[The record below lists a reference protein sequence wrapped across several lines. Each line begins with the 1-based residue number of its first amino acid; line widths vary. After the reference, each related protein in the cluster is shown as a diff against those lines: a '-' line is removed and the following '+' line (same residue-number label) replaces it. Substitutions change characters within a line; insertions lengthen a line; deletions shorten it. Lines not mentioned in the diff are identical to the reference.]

1 MNIAEYSIKNKVISW
16 LFIVILAIGG
26 VTSFLELGR
35 LEDPA
40 FTIKDAMVVATYP
53 GATPQEVEEELTY
66 PLEKEIRRLP
76 YIDKITSTSSSG
88 MSQIMVSMK
97 MDYGPDE
104 LPQIWDEMR
113 RKINDL
119 KPTLPAGVNSLSIID
134 DFGDVFGVMI
144 MLSGEGYDY
153 VELKRYA
160 DVMSRD
166 LEMVDGVGKVSIA
179 GDQQEMLFVEV
190 SLDRLASL
198 NLDMSRVAGL
208 LNQQNNVVS
217 SGEVMVNGES
227 LVIRPSG
234 TLNSVE
240 SLENLII
247 HGRDTGNLIR
257 LKDVATVVRGIQ
269 EKPTN
274 VVTYNGKP
282 AINLGVS
289 FASGVNVVEV
299 GQRLTDEIAHLETM
313 KPAGIELNYF
323 YNQAAE
329 VDASVQ
335 DFIVS
340 LGQAVAIVILVLL
353 FAMGIRSGIIIG
365 VVLLL
370 TVFGTFILMEYND
383 IELHRISLG
392 ALIIALGML
401 VDNAIVVVEGILVGL
416 KKGRTKMQAA
426 SDIVKQTQ
434 WPLLGATVIAITAF
448 APIGL
453 SEDATGE
460 FMGSLFWVLCYS
472 LFLSWITALTIT
484 PFLADLLLKEE
495 NVSNNADGADA
506 QQSAS
511 QQEYDDPY
519 KGWLFV
525 LFGWTLKLA
534 MRFRWVTVVSMVAL
548 LFTAVFAFGMVKQQ
562 FFPPSNTPMFYV
574 DMWMPEGTDIRE
586 TIKQTERVEKYVRE
600 QEHVEFVSTS
610 VGQGLQ
616 RFALTYQPEQSY
628 EAYAQLQV
636 RTTDRENMF
645 VVLNGL
651 TGELSRQFDTPTF
664 QFKLMEF
671 GPSPASKIEARITGS
686 DPQVLREIA
695 LQVEDI
701 LHTDPGARNIRH
713 DWRERTK
720 ELVPVFN
727 ESKARRLGISKE
739 DLSNTLQMTF
749 GGSAMGLLRDGA
761 DILPIVGRLPESE
774 RVDFESLQNAKIW
787 SPSLQAYVPIDQVI
801 DGVSLSWDEPL
812 IKRRD
817 RKRTLTVLAD
827 HDVLSEDTAAAL
839 FTRIQPKVMALDL
852 PDGYGISWGGE
863 YESSKDAQD
872 SLFGSLPM
880 GYLLMFVITMLLFN
894 SLKKPLVIWFTV
906 PLSIIGVSF
915 GLLLWNMPFSFT
927 AFLGLLSLSG
937 MILKNGI
944 VLMDQINIE
953 MDSGKDPYLAI
964 VDSAVSRVRPVS
976 MAALTTI
983 LGLVPLMFDAFF
995 GSMAI
1000 TIMAG
1005 LGFATILTLIVV
1017 PVMYSLL
1024 FKIKPPKTVKSGS
1037 NDHSNDHP
1045 NDSLLESQPNKGKA
1059 LEAAEAL

>member
-40 FTIKDAMVVATYP
+40 FTIKDAMIVATYP
-53 GATPQEVEEELTY
+53 GATSKEVEEELTY
-66 PLEKEIRRLP
+66 PLEKEIRKLP
-76 YIDKITSTSSSG
+76 YIDRITSTSSNG

-119 KPTLPAGVNSLSIID
+119 QPTLPQGVQSLQIID
-134 DFGDVFGVMI
+134 DFGDVYGVML
-144 MLSGEGYDY
+144 MLTGDDYDY

-160 DVMSRD
+160 DHLRREIE
-166 LEMVDGVGKVSIA
+166 LVDGVGKVDIA
-179 GDQQEMLFVEV
+179 GDQQEMLFVEI

-198 NLDMSRVAGL
+198 NLDMNVVSGL

-217 SGEVMVNGES
+217 AGEVMVNGES

-234 TLNSVE
+234 TLNTVQA
-240 SLENLII
+240 LENLII

-257 LKDVATVVRGIQ
+257 LKDVATITRGIQ
-269 EKPTN
+269 EKPGN
-274 VVTYNGKP
+274 MILFNGKK
-282 AINLGVS
+282 AMNIGIS

-299 GQRLTDEIAHLETM
+299 GERLNAELSSLESI
-313 KPAGIELNYF
+313 KPAGLDMSYF
-323 YNQAAE
+323 YNQAQE
-329 VDASVQ
+329 VDDSVKA
-335 DFIVS
+335 FVIS
-340 LGQAVAIVILVLL
+340 LVEAVAIVIIVLL
-353 FAMGIRSGIIIG
+353 FTMGLRSGVIIG

-370 TVFGTFILMEYND
+370 TVFGTFILMNYNN

-416 KKGRTKMQAA
+416 KKGRTKVQAA
-426 SDIVKQTQ
+426 VDIVKQTQ

-453 SEDATGE
+453 SQDATGE
-460 FMGSLFWVLCYS
+460 FMGSLFWVLCFS
-472 LFLSWITALTIT
+472 LFLSWVTAITLT

-495 NVSNNADGADA
+495 EKDTNGED
-506 QQSAS
+506 
-511 QQEYDDPY
+511 EDPY

-525 LFGWTLKLA
+525 VFGALLKFSL
-534 MRFRWVTVVSMVAL
+534 RFRWMTVAAMVAL
-548 LFTAVFAFGMVKQQ
+548 LVGAVIAFGNVKQQ

-574 DMWMPEGTDIRE
+574 DMWMPEGTDIRQ
-586 TIKQTERVEKYVRE
+586 TIKQAETVESYIR
-600 QEHVEFVSTS
+600 QQDDIDFVSVS
-610 VGQGLQ
+610 IGQGLQ
-616 RFALTYQPEQSY
+616 RFALTYQPEKSY
-628 EAYAQLQV
+628 EAYAQFQV
-636 RTTDRENMF
+636 RTTDRDNMF
-645 VVLNGL
+645 KLLHKLDDNL
-651 TGELSRQFDTPTF
+651 AKTFDEPTF

-671 GPSPASKIEARITGS
+671 GPSPASKIEARITGP
-686 DPQVLREIA
+686 DPKVLRELA
-695 LQVEDI
+695 VQVEDI

-739 DLSNTLQMTF
+739 DLSSTLQMAF
-749 GGSAMGLLRDGA
+749 GGSTFGVLRDGTHT
-761 DILPIVGRLPESE
+761 LPIMMRLPEAE
-774 RVDFESLQNAKIW
+774 RVDFESLQNVKIW
-787 SPSLQAYVPIDQVI
+787 SPSLQTYIPVDQII
-801 DGVSLSWDEPL
+801 DGVELDWSEPL
-812 IKRRD
+812 IQRRD

-827 HDVLSEDTAAAL
+827 HDVLSDDTAASL
-839 FTRIQPKVMALDL
+839 FARVQPKVMALHI
-852 PDGYGISWGGE
+852 PEGYEITWGGE
-863 YESSKDAQD
+863 YESSKDAQEG
-872 SLFGSLPM
+872 LFGSLPM
-880 GYLLMFVITMLLFN
+880 GYLLMFIITILLFN
-894 SLKKPLVIWFTV
+894 SIKKPLVIWFTV
-906 PLSIIGVSF
+906 PLSIIGVAF
-915 GLLLWNMPFSFT
+915 GLLTTNMPFSFT

-944 VLMDQINIE
+944 VLLDQINLE
-953 MDSGKDPYLAI
+953 LESGKDPYLAI
-964 VDSAVSRVRPVS
+964 VDSAISRVRPVS

-983 LGLVPLMFDAFF
+983 LGMIPLVFDAFF

-1005 LGFATILTLIVV
+1005 LGFATVLTLIVV
-1017 PVMYSLL
+1017 PVMFAIL
-1024 FKIKPPKTVKSGS
+1024 FRIKPTT
-1037 NDHSNDHP
+1037 
-1045 NDSLLESQPNKGKA
+1045 A
-1059 LEAAEAL
+1059 

>member
-40 FTIKDAMVVATYP
+40 FTIKDAMIVATYP
-53 GATPQEVEEELTY
+53 GATSKEVEEELTY
-66 PLEKEIRRLP
+66 PLEKEIRKLP
-76 YIDKITSTSSSG
+76 YIDRITSTSSNG

-119 KPTLPAGVNSLSIID
+119 QPTLPQGVQSLQIID
-134 DFGDVFGVMI
+134 DFGDVYGVML
-144 MLSGEGYDY
+144 MLTGDDYDY

-160 DVMSRD
+160 DHLRREIE
-166 LEMVDGVGKVSIA
+166 LVDGVGKVDIA
-179 GDQQEMLFVEV
+179 GDQQEMLFVEM

-198 NLDMSRVAGL
+198 NLDMNVVSGL

-217 SGEVMVNGES
+217 AGEVMVNGES

-234 TLNSVE
+234 TLNTVQA
-240 SLENLII
+240 LENLII

-257 LKDVATVVRGIQ
+257 LKDVATITRSIQ
-269 EKPTN
+269 EKPGN
-274 VVTYNGKP
+274 MILFNGKK
-282 AINLGVS
+282 AINIGIS

-299 GQRLTDEIAHLETM
+299 GERLNAELSSLESI
-313 KPAGIELNYF
+313 KPAGLDMSYF
-323 YNQAAE
+323 YNQAQE
-329 VDASVQ
+329 VDDSVKA
-335 DFIVS
+335 FVIS
-340 LGQAVAIVILVLL
+340 LAEAVAIVIIVLL
-353 FAMGIRSGIIIG
+353 FTMGLRSGVIIG

-370 TVFGTFILMEYND
+370 TVFGTFILMNYNN

-416 KKGRTKMQAA
+416 KKGRTKVQAA
-426 SDIVKQTQ
+426 VDIVKQTQ

-453 SEDATGE
+453 SQDATGE
-460 FMGSLFWVLCYS
+460 FMGSLFWVLCFS
-472 LFLSWITALTIT
+472 LFLSWVTAITLT

-495 NVSNNADGADA
+495 KDTNGED
-506 QQSAS
+506 
-511 QQEYDDPY
+511 EDPY

-525 LFGWTLKLA
+525 VFGALLKFSL
-534 MRFRWVTVVSMVAL
+534 RFRWMTVAAMVAL
-548 LFTAVFAFGMVKQQ
+548 LVGAVIAFGNVKQQ

-574 DMWMPEGTDIRE
+574 DMWMPEGTDIRQ
-586 TIKQTERVEKYVRE
+586 TIKQAETVESYIR
-600 QEHVEFVSTS
+600 QQDDIDFVSVS
-610 VGQGLQ
+610 IGQGMQ
-616 RFALTYQPEQSY
+616 RFALTYQPEKSY
-628 EAYAQLQV
+628 EAYAQFQV
-636 RTTDRENMF
+636 RTTDRDNMF
-645 VVLNGL
+645 KLLHKLDDNL
-651 TGELSRQFDTPTF
+651 AKTFDEPTF

-671 GPSPASKIEARITGS
+671 GPSPASKIEARITGP
-686 DPQVLREIA
+686 DPKVLRELA
-695 LQVEDI
+695 VQVEDI

-739 DLSNTLQMTF
+739 DLSSTLQMAF
-749 GGSAMGLLRDGA
+749 GGSTFGVLRDGTHT
-761 DILPIVGRLPESE
+761 LPIMMRLPEAE
-774 RVDFESLQNAKIW
+774 RVDFESLQNVKIW
-787 SPSLQAYVPIDQVI
+787 SPSLQTYIPVDQII
-801 DGVSLSWDEPL
+801 DGVELDWSEPL
-812 IKRRD
+812 IQRRD

-827 HDVLSEDTAAAL
+827 HDVLSDDTAASL
-839 FTRIQPKVMALDL
+839 FARVQPKVMALHI
-852 PDGYGISWGGE
+852 PEGYEITWGGE
-863 YESSKDAQD
+863 YESSKDAQEG
-872 SLFGSLPM
+872 LFGSLPM
-880 GYLLMFVITMLLFN
+880 GYLLMFIITILLFN
-894 SLKKPLVIWFTV
+894 SIKKPLVIWFTV
-906 PLSIIGVSF
+906 PLSIIGVAF
-915 GLLLWNMPFSFT
+915 GLLTTNMPFSFT

-944 VLMDQINIE
+944 VLLDQINLE
-953 MDSGKDPYLAI
+953 LESGKDPYLAI
-964 VDSAVSRVRPVS
+964 VDSAISRVRPVS

-983 LGLVPLMFDAFF
+983 LGMIPLVFDAFF

-1005 LGFATILTLIVV
+1005 LGFATVLTLIVV
-1017 PVMYSLL
+1017 PVMFAIL
-1024 FKIKPPKTVKSGS
+1024 FRIKPTT
-1037 NDHSNDHP
+1037 
-1045 NDSLLESQPNKGKA
+1045 A
-1059 LEAAEAL
+1059 

>member
-40 FTIKDAMVVATYP
+40 FTIKDAMIVATYP
-53 GATPQEVEEELTY
+53 GATSKEVEEELTY
-66 PLEKEIRRLP
+66 PLEKEIRKLP
-76 YIDKITSTSSSG
+76 YIDRITSTSSNG

-119 KPTLPAGVNSLSIID
+119 QPTLPQGVQSLQIID
-134 DFGDVFGVMI
+134 DFGDVYGVML
-144 MLSGEGYDY
+144 MLTGDDYEY

-160 DVMSRD
+160 DHLRREIE
-166 LEMVDGVGKVSIA
+166 LVDGVGKVDIA
-179 GDQQEMLFVEV
+179 GDQQEMLFVEI

-198 NLDMSRVAGL
+198 NLDMNVVSGL

-217 SGEVMVNGES
+217 AGEVMVNGES

-234 TLNSVE
+234 TLNTVQA
-240 SLENLII
+240 LENLII

-257 LKDVATVVRGIQ
+257 LKDVATITRSIQ
-269 EKPTN
+269 EKPGN
-274 VVTYNGKP
+274 MILFNGKK
-282 AINLGVS
+282 AINIGIS

-299 GQRLTDEIAHLETM
+299 GERLNAELSSLESI
-313 KPAGIELNYF
+313 KPAGLDMSYF
-323 YNQAAE
+323 YNQAQE
-329 VDASVQ
+329 VDDSVKA
-335 DFIVS
+335 FVIS
-340 LGQAVAIVILVLL
+340 LAEAVAIVIIVLL
-353 FAMGIRSGIIIG
+353 FTMGLRSGVIIG

-370 TVFGTFILMEYND
+370 TVFGTFILMNYNN

-416 KKGRTKMQAA
+416 KKGRTKVQAA
-426 SDIVKQTQ
+426 VDIVKQTQ

-453 SEDATGE
+453 SQDATGE
-460 FMGSLFWVLCYS
+460 FMGSLFWVLCFS
-472 LFLSWITALTIT
+472 LFLSWVTAITLT

-495 NVSNNADGADA
+495 EKDTNGED
-506 QQSAS
+506 
-511 QQEYDDPY
+511 EDPY

-525 LFGWTLKLA
+525 VFGALLKFSL
-534 MRFRWVTVVSMVAL
+534 RFRWMTVAAMVAL
-548 LFTAVFAFGMVKQQ
+548 LVGAVIAFGNVKQQ

-574 DMWMPEGTDIRE
+574 DMWMPEGTDIRQ
-586 TIKQTERVEKYVRE
+586 TIKQAEKVESYIR
-600 QEHVEFVSTS
+600 QQDDIDFVSVS
-610 VGQGLQ
+610 IGQGLQ
-616 RFALTYQPEQSY
+616 RFALTYQPEKSY
-628 EAYAQLQV
+628 EAYAQFQV
-636 RTTDRENMF
+636 RTTDRDNMF
-645 VVLNGL
+645 KLLHKLDDNL
-651 TGELSRQFDTPTF
+651 AKTFDEPTF

-671 GPSPASKIEARITGS
+671 GPSPASKIEARITGP
-686 DPQVLREIA
+686 DPKVLRELA
-695 LQVEDI
+695 VQVEDI

-739 DLSNTLQMTF
+739 DLSSTLQMAF
-749 GGSAMGLLRDGA
+749 GGSTFGVLRDGTHT
-761 DILPIVGRLPESE
+761 LPIMMRLPEAE
-774 RVDFESLQNAKIW
+774 RVDFESLQNVKIW
-787 SPSLQAYVPIDQVI
+787 SPSLQTYIPVDQII
-801 DGVSLSWDEPL
+801 DGVELDWSEPL
-812 IKRRD
+812 IQRRD

-827 HDVLSEDTAAAL
+827 HDVLSDDTAASL
-839 FTRIQPKVMALDL
+839 FARVQPKVMALHI
-852 PDGYGISWGGE
+852 PEGYEITWGGE
-863 YESSKDAQD
+863 YESSKDAQEG
-872 SLFGSLPM
+872 LFGSLPM
-880 GYLLMFVITMLLFN
+880 GYLLMFIITILLFN
-894 SLKKPLVIWFTV
+894 SIKKPLVIWFTV
-906 PLSIIGVSF
+906 PLSIIGVAF
-915 GLLLWNMPFSFT
+915 GLLTTNMPFSFT

-944 VLMDQINIE
+944 VLLDQINLE
-953 MDSGKDPYLAI
+953 LESGKDPYLAI
-964 VDSAVSRVRPVS
+964 VDSAISRVRPVS

-983 LGLVPLMFDAFF
+983 LGMIPLVFDAFF

-1005 LGFATILTLIVV
+1005 LGFATVLTLIVV
-1017 PVMYSLL
+1017 PVMFAIL
-1024 FKIKPPKTVKSGS
+1024 FRIKPTT
-1037 NDHSNDHP
+1037 
-1045 NDSLLESQPNKGKA
+1045 A
-1059 LEAAEAL
+1059 

>member
-40 FTIKDAMVVATYP
+40 FTIKDAMIVATYP
-53 GATPQEVEEELTY
+53 GATSKEVEEELTY
-66 PLEKEIRRLP
+66 PLEKEIRKLP
-76 YIDKITSTSSSG
+76 YIDRITSTSSNG

-119 KPTLPAGVNSLSIID
+119 QPTLPQGVQSLQIID
-134 DFGDVFGVMI
+134 DFGDVYGVML
-144 MLSGEGYDY
+144 MLTGDDYDY

-160 DVMSRD
+160 DHLRREIE
-166 LEMVDGVGKVSIA
+166 LVDGVGKVDIA
-179 GDQQEMLFVEV
+179 GDQQEMLFVEI

-198 NLDMSRVAGL
+198 NLDMNVVSGL

-217 SGEVMVNGES
+217 AGEVMVNGES

-234 TLNSVE
+234 TLNTVQA
-240 SLENLII
+240 LENLII

-257 LKDVATVVRGIQ
+257 LKDVATITRGIQ
-269 EKPTN
+269 EKPGN
-274 VVTYNGKP
+274 MILFNGKK
-282 AINLGVS
+282 AINIGIS

-299 GQRLTDEIAHLETM
+299 GERLNAELSSLESI
-313 KPAGIELNYF
+313 KPAGLDMSYF
-323 YNQAAE
+323 YNQAQE
-329 VDASVQ
+329 VDDSVKA
-335 DFIVS
+335 FVIS
-340 LGQAVAIVILVLL
+340 LAEAVAIVIIVLL
-353 FAMGIRSGIIIG
+353 FTMGLRSGVIIG

-370 TVFGTFILMEYND
+370 TVFGTFILMNYNN

-416 KKGRTKMQAA
+416 KKGRTKVQAA
-426 SDIVKQTQ
+426 VDIVKQTQ

-453 SEDATGE
+453 SQDATGE
-460 FMGSLFWVLCYS
+460 FMGSLFWVLCFS
-472 LFLSWITALTIT
+472 LFLSWVTAITLT

-495 NVSNNADGADA
+495 EKDTNG
-506 QQSAS
+506 
-511 QQEYDDPY
+511 EEEDPY

-525 LFGWTLKLA
+525 VFGALLKFSL
-534 MRFRWVTVVSMVAL
+534 RFRWMTVAAMVAL
-548 LFTAVFAFGMVKQQ
+548 LVGAVIAFGNVKQQ

-574 DMWMPEGTDIRE
+574 DMWMPEGTDIRQ
-586 TIKQTERVEKYVRE
+586 TIKQAEKVESYIR
-600 QEHVEFVSTS
+600 QQDDIDFVSVS
-610 VGQGLQ
+610 IGQGLQ
-616 RFALTYQPEQSY
+616 RFALTYQPEKSY
-628 EAYAQLQV
+628 EAYAQFQV
-636 RTTDRENMF
+636 RATDRDNMF
-645 VVLNGL
+645 KLLHKLDDNL
-651 TGELSRQFDTPTF
+651 AKAFDAPTF

-671 GPSPASKIEARITGS
+671 GPSPASKIEARITGP
-686 DPQVLREIA
+686 DPKVLRELA
-695 LQVEDI
+695 VKVEDI

-739 DLSNTLQMTF
+739 DLSSTLQMAF
-749 GGSAMGLLRDGA
+749 GGSTFGVLRDGTHT
-761 DILPIVGRLPESE
+761 LPIMMRLPEAE
-774 RVDFESLQNAKIW
+774 RVDFESLQNVKIW
-787 SPSLQAYVPIDQVI
+787 SPSLQTYIPVDQII
-801 DGVSLSWDEPL
+801 DGVELDWSEPL
-812 IKRRD
+812 IQRRD

-827 HDVLSEDTAAAL
+827 HDVLSDDTAASL
-839 FTRIQPKVMALDL
+839 FARVQPKVMALHI
-852 PDGYGISWGGE
+852 PEGYEITWGGE
-863 YESSKDAQD
+863 YESSKDAQEG
-872 SLFGSLPM
+872 LFGSLPM
-880 GYLLMFVITMLLFN
+880 GYLLMFIITILLFN
-894 SLKKPLVIWFTV
+894 SIKKPLVIWFTV
-906 PLSIIGVSF
+906 PLSIIGVAF
-915 GLLLWNMPFSFT
+915 GLLTTNMPFSFT

-937 MILKNGI
+937 MILRNGI
-944 VLMDQINIE
+944 VLLDQINLE
-953 MDSGKDPYLAI
+953 LESGKDPYLAI
-964 VDSAVSRVRPVS
+964 VDSAISRVRPVS

-983 LGLVPLMFDAFF
+983 LGMIPLVFDAFF

-1005 LGFATILTLIVV
+1005 LGFATVLTLIVV
-1017 PVMYSLL
+1017 PVMFAIL
-1024 FKIKPPKTVKSGS
+1024 FRIKPTT
-1037 NDHSNDHP
+1037 
-1045 NDSLLESQPNKGKA
+1045 A
-1059 LEAAEAL
+1059 

>member
-40 FTIKDAMVVATYP
+40 FTIKDAMIVATYP
-53 GATPQEVEEELTY
+53 GATSKEVEEELTY
-66 PLEKEIRRLP
+66 PLEKEIRKLP
-76 YIDKITSTSSSG
+76 YIDRITSTSSNG

-119 KPTLPAGVNSLSIID
+119 QPTLPQGVQSLQIID
-134 DFGDVFGVMI
+134 DFGDVYGVML
-144 MLSGEGYDY
+144 MLTGDDYDY

-160 DVMSRD
+160 DHLRREIE
-166 LEMVDGVGKVSIA
+166 LVDGVGKVDIA
-179 GDQQEMLFVEV
+179 GDQQEMLFVEI

-198 NLDMSRVAGL
+198 NLDMNVVSGL

-217 SGEVMVNGES
+217 AGEVMVNGES

-234 TLNSVE
+234 TLNTVQA
-240 SLENLII
+240 LENLII

-257 LKDVATVVRGIQ
+257 LKDVATITRSIQ
-269 EKPTN
+269 EKPGN
-274 VVTYNGKP
+274 MILFNGKK
-282 AINLGVS
+282 AINIGIS

-299 GQRLTDEIAHLETM
+299 GERLNAELSSLESI
-313 KPAGIELNYF
+313 KPAGLDMSYF
-323 YNQAAE
+323 YNQAQE
-329 VDASVQ
+329 VDDSVKA
-335 DFIVS
+335 FVIS
-340 LGQAVAIVILVLL
+340 LAEAVAIVIIVLL
-353 FAMGIRSGIIIG
+353 FTMGLRSGVIIG

-370 TVFGTFILMEYND
+370 TVFGTFILMNYNN

-416 KKGRTKMQAA
+416 KKGRTKVQAA
-426 SDIVKQTQ
+426 VDIVKQTQ

-453 SEDATGE
+453 SQDATGE
-460 FMGSLFWVLCYS
+460 FMGSLFWVLCFS
-472 LFLSWITALTIT
+472 LFLSWVTAITLT

-495 NVSNNADGADA
+495 KDTNGED
-506 QQSAS
+506 
-511 QQEYDDPY
+511 EDPY

-525 LFGWTLKLA
+525 VFGALLKFSL
-534 MRFRWVTVVSMVAL
+534 RFRWMTVAAMVAL
-548 LFTAVFAFGMVKQQ
+548 LVGAVIAFGNVKQQ

-574 DMWMPEGTDIRE
+574 DMWMPEGTDIRQ
-586 TIKQTERVEKYVRE
+586 TIKQAEKVESYIR
-600 QEHVEFVSTS
+600 QQDDIDFVSVS
-610 VGQGLQ
+610 IGQGLQ
-616 RFALTYQPEQSY
+616 RFALTYQPEKSY
-628 EAYAQLQV
+628 EAYAQFQV
-636 RTTDRENMF
+636 RTTDRDNMF
-645 VVLNGL
+645 KLLHKLDDNL
-651 TGELSRQFDTPTF
+651 AKAFDAPTF

-671 GPSPASKIEARITGS
+671 GPSPASKIEARITGP
-686 DPQVLREIA
+686 DPKVLRELA
-695 LQVEDI
+695 VKVEDI

-739 DLSNTLQMTF
+739 DLSSTLQMAF
-749 GGSAMGLLRDGA
+749 GGSTFGVLRDGTHT
-761 DILPIVGRLPESE
+761 LPIMMRLPESE
-774 RVDFESLQNAKIW
+774 RVDFESLQNVKIW
-787 SPSLQAYVPIDQVI
+787 SPSLQTYIPVDQII
-801 DGVSLSWDEPL
+801 DGVELDWSEPL
-812 IKRRD
+812 IQRRD
-817 RKRTLTVLAD
+817 RKRTLTVLVD
-827 HDVLSEDTAAAL
+827 HDVLSDDTAASL
-839 FTRIQPKVMALDL
+839 FARVQPKVMALHI
-852 PDGYGISWGGE
+852 PEGYEITWGGE
-863 YESSKDAQD
+863 YESSKDAQEG
-872 SLFGSLPM
+872 LFGSLPM
-880 GYLLMFVITMLLFN
+880 GYLLMFIITILLFN
-894 SLKKPLVIWFTV
+894 SIKKPLVIWFTV
-906 PLSIIGVSF
+906 PLSIIGVAF
-915 GLLLWNMPFSFT
+915 GLLTTNMPFSFT

-944 VLMDQINIE
+944 VLLDQINLE
-953 MDSGKDPYLAI
+953 LESGKDPYLAI
-964 VDSAVSRVRPVS
+964 VDSAISRVRPVS

-983 LGLVPLMFDAFF
+983 LGMIPLVFDAFF

-1005 LGFATILTLIVV
+1005 LGFATVLTLIVV
-1017 PVMYSLL
+1017 PVMFAIL
-1024 FKIKPPKTVKSGS
+1024 FRIKPTT
-1037 NDHSNDHP
+1037 
-1045 NDSLLESQPNKGKA
+1045 A
-1059 LEAAEAL
+1059 

>member
-40 FTIKDAMVVATYP
+40 FTIKDAMIVATYP
-53 GATPQEVEEELTY
+53 GATSKEVEEELTY
-66 PLEKEIRRLP
+66 PLEKEIRKLP
-76 YIDKITSTSSSG
+76 YIDRITSTSSNG

-119 KPTLPAGVNSLSIID
+119 QPTLPQGVQSLQIID
-134 DFGDVFGVMI
+134 DFGDVYGVML
-144 MLSGEGYDY
+144 MLTGDDYDY

-160 DVMSRD
+160 DHLRREIE
-166 LEMVDGVGKVSIA
+166 LVDGVGKVDIA
-179 GDQQEMLFVEV
+179 GDQQEMLFVEI

-198 NLDMSRVAGL
+198 NLDMNVVSGL

-217 SGEVMVNGES
+217 AGEVMVNGES

-234 TLNSVE
+234 TLNTVQA
-240 SLENLII
+240 LENLII

-257 LKDVATVVRGIQ
+257 LKDVATITRGIQ
-269 EKPTN
+269 EKPGN
-274 VVTYNGKP
+274 MILFNGKK
-282 AINLGVS
+282 AINIGIS

-299 GQRLTDEIAHLETM
+299 GERLNAELSSLESI
-313 KPAGIELNYF
+313 KPAGLDMSYF
-323 YNQAAE
+323 YNQAQE
-329 VDASVQ
+329 VDDSVKA
-335 DFIVS
+335 FVIS
-340 LGQAVAIVILVLL
+340 LAEAVAIVIIVLL
-353 FAMGIRSGIIIG
+353 FTMGLRSGVIIG

-370 TVFGTFILMEYND
+370 TVFGTFILMNYNN

-416 KKGRTKMQAA
+416 KKGRTKVQAA
-426 SDIVKQTQ
+426 VDIVKQTQ

-453 SEDATGE
+453 SQDATGE
-460 FMGSLFWVLCYS
+460 FMGSLFWVLCFS
-472 LFLSWITALTIT
+472 LFLSWVTAITLT

-495 NVSNNADGADA
+495 EKDTNGED
-506 QQSAS
+506 
-511 QQEYDDPY
+511 EDPY

-525 LFGWTLKLA
+525 VFGALLKFSL
-534 MRFRWVTVVSMVAL
+534 RFRWMTVAAMVAL
-548 LFTAVFAFGMVKQQ
+548 LVGAVIAFGNVKQQ

-574 DMWMPEGTDIRE
+574 DMWMPEGTDIRQ
-586 TIKQTERVEKYVRE
+586 TIKQAEKVESYIR
-600 QEHVEFVSTS
+600 QQDDIDFVSVS
-610 VGQGLQ
+610 IGQGLQ
-616 RFALTYQPEQSY
+616 RFALTYQPEKSY
-628 EAYAQLQV
+628 EAYAQFQV
-636 RTTDRENMF
+636 RTTDRDNMF
-645 VVLNGL
+645 KLLHKLGDNL
-651 TGELSRQFDTPTF
+651 AKTFDEPTF

-671 GPSPASKIEARITGS
+671 GPSPASKIEARITGP
-686 DPQVLREIA
+686 DPKVLRELA
-695 LQVEDI
+695 VQVEDI

-739 DLSNTLQMTF
+739 DLSSTLQMAF
-749 GGSAMGLLRDGA
+749 GGSTFGVLRDGTHT
-761 DILPIVGRLPESE
+761 LPIMMRLPEAE
-774 RVDFESLQNAKIW
+774 RVDFESLQNVKIW
-787 SPSLQAYVPIDQVI
+787 SPSLQTYIPVDQII
-801 DGVSLSWDEPL
+801 DGVELDWSEPL
-812 IKRRD
+812 IQRRD

-827 HDVLSEDTAAAL
+827 HDVLSDDTAASL
-839 FTRIQPKVMALDL
+839 FARVQPKVMALHI
-852 PDGYGISWGGE
+852 PEGYEITWGGE
-863 YESSKDAQD
+863 YESSKDAQEG
-872 SLFGSLPM
+872 LFGSLPM
-880 GYLLMFVITMLLFN
+880 GYLLMFIITILLFN
-894 SLKKPLVIWFTV
+894 SIKKPLVIWFTV
-906 PLSIIGVSF
+906 PLSIIGVAF
-915 GLLLWNMPFSFT
+915 GLLTTNMPFSFT

-944 VLMDQINIE
+944 VLLDQINLE
-953 MDSGKDPYLAI
+953 LESGKDPYLAI
-964 VDSAVSRVRPVS
+964 VDSAISRVRPVS

-983 LGLVPLMFDAFF
+983 LGMIPLVFDAFF

-1005 LGFATILTLIVV
+1005 LGFATVLTLIVV
-1017 PVMYSLL
+1017 PVMFAIL
-1024 FKIKPPKTVKSGS
+1024 FRIKPTT
-1037 NDHSNDHP
+1037 
-1045 NDSLLESQPNKGKA
+1045 A
-1059 LEAAEAL
+1059 

>member
-40 FTIKDAMVVATYP
+40 FTIKDAMIVATYP
-53 GATPQEVEEELTY
+53 GATSKEVEEELTY
-66 PLEKEIRRLP
+66 PLEKEIRKLP
-76 YIDKITSTSSSG
+76 YIDRITSTSSNG

-104 LPQIWDEMR
+104 LPQVWDEMR

-119 KPTLPAGVNSLSIID
+119 QPTLPQGVQSLQIID
-134 DFGDVFGVMI
+134 DFGDVYGVML
-144 MLSGEGYDY
+144 MLTGDDYDY

-160 DVMSRD
+160 DHLRREIE
-166 LEMVDGVGKVSIA
+166 LVDGVGKVDIA
-179 GDQQEMLFVEV
+179 GDQQEMLFVEI

-198 NLDMSRVAGL
+198 NLDMNVVSGL

-217 SGEVMVNGES
+217 AGEVMVNGES

-234 TLNSVE
+234 TLNTVQA
-240 SLENLII
+240 LENLII

-257 LKDVATVVRGIQ
+257 LKDVATITRSIQ
-269 EKPTN
+269 EKPGN
-274 VVTYNGKP
+274 MILFNGKK
-282 AINLGVS
+282 AINIGIS

-299 GQRLTDEIAHLETM
+299 GERLNAELSSLESI
-313 KPAGIELNYF
+313 KPAGLDMSYF
-323 YNQAAE
+323 YNQAQE
-329 VDASVQ
+329 VDDSVKA
-335 DFIVS
+335 FVIS
-340 LGQAVAIVILVLL
+340 LAEAVAIVIIVLL
-353 FAMGIRSGIIIG
+353 FTMGLRSGVIIG

-370 TVFGTFILMEYND
+370 TVFGTFILMNYNN

-416 KKGRTKMQAA
+416 KKGRTKVQAA
-426 SDIVKQTQ
+426 VDIVKQTQ

-453 SEDATGE
+453 SQDATGE
-460 FMGSLFWVLCYS
+460 FMGSLFWVLCFS
-472 LFLSWITALTIT
+472 LFLSWVTAITLT

-495 NVSNNADGADA
+495 EKDTNGED
-506 QQSAS
+506 
-511 QQEYDDPY
+511 EDPY

-525 LFGWTLKLA
+525 VFGALLKFSL
-534 MRFRWVTVVSMVAL
+534 RFRWMTVAAMVAL
-548 LFTAVFAFGMVKQQ
+548 LVGAVIAFGNVKQQ

-574 DMWMPEGTDIRE
+574 DMWMPEGTDIRQ
-586 TIKQTERVEKYVRE
+586 TIKQAEKVESYIR
-600 QEHVEFVSTS
+600 QQDDIDFVSVS
-610 VGQGLQ
+610 IGQGLQ
-616 RFALTYQPEQSY
+616 RFALTYQPEKSY
-628 EAYAQLQV
+628 EAYAQFQV
-636 RTTDRENMF
+636 RTTDRDNMF
-645 VVLNGL
+645 KLLHKLDDNL
-651 TGELSRQFDTPTF
+651 AKTFDEPTF

-671 GPSPASKIEARITGS
+671 GPSPASKIEARITGP
-686 DPQVLREIA
+686 DPKVLRELA
-695 LQVEDI
+695 VQVEDI

-739 DLSNTLQMTF
+739 DLSSTLQMAF
-749 GGSAMGLLRDGA
+749 GGSTFGVLRDGTHT
-761 DILPIVGRLPESE
+761 LPIMMRLPEAE
-774 RVDFESLQNAKIW
+774 RVDFESLQNVKIW
-787 SPSLQAYVPIDQVI
+787 SPSLQTYIPVDQII
-801 DGVSLSWDEPL
+801 DGVELDWSEPL
-812 IKRRD
+812 IQRRD

-827 HDVLSEDTAAAL
+827 HDVLSDDTAASL
-839 FTRIQPKVMALDL
+839 FARVQPKVMALHI
-852 PDGYGISWGGE
+852 PEGYEITWGGE
-863 YESSKDAQD
+863 YESSKDAQEG
-872 SLFGSLPM
+872 LFGSLPM
-880 GYLLMFVITMLLFN
+880 GYLLMFIITILLFN
-894 SLKKPLVIWFTV
+894 SIKKPLVIWFTV
-906 PLSIIGVSF
+906 PLSIIGVAF
-915 GLLLWNMPFSFT
+915 GLLTTNMPFSFT

-944 VLMDQINIE
+944 VLLDQINLE
-953 MDSGKDPYLAI
+953 LESGKDPYLAI
-964 VDSAVSRVRPVS
+964 VDSAISRVRPVS

-983 LGLVPLMFDAFF
+983 LGMIPLVFDAFF

-1005 LGFATILTLIVV
+1005 LGFATVLTLIVV
-1017 PVMYSLL
+1017 PVMFAIL
-1024 FKIKPPKTVKSGS
+1024 FRIKPTT
-1037 NDHSNDHP
+1037 
-1045 NDSLLESQPNKGKA
+1045 A
-1059 LEAAEAL
+1059 

>member
-40 FTIKDAMVVATYP
+40 FTIKDAMIVATYP
-53 GATPQEVEEELTY
+53 GATSKEVEEELTY
-66 PLEKEIRRLP
+66 PLEKEIRKLP
-76 YIDKITSTSSSG
+76 YIDRITSTSSNG

-119 KPTLPAGVNSLSIID
+119 QPTLPQGVQSLQIID
-134 DFGDVFGVMI
+134 DFGDVYGVML
-144 MLSGEGYDY
+144 MLTGDDYDY

-160 DVMSRD
+160 DHLRREIE
-166 LEMVDGVGKVSIA
+166 LVDGVGKVDIA
-179 GDQQEMLFVEV
+179 GDQQEMLFVEI

-198 NLDMSRVAGL
+198 NLDMNVVSGL

-217 SGEVMVNGES
+217 AGEVMVNGES

-234 TLNSVE
+234 TLNTVQA
-240 SLENLII
+240 LENLII

-257 LKDVATVVRGIQ
+257 LKDVATITRGIQ
-269 EKPTN
+269 EKPGN
-274 VVTYNGKP
+274 MILFNGKK
-282 AINLGVS
+282 AINIGIS

-299 GQRLTDEIAHLETM
+299 GERLNAELSSLESI
-313 KPAGIELNYF
+313 KPAGLDMSYF
-323 YNQAAE
+323 YNQAQE
-329 VDASVQ
+329 VDDSVKA
-335 DFIVS
+335 FVIS
-340 LGQAVAIVILVLL
+340 LAEAVAIVIIVLL
-353 FAMGIRSGIIIG
+353 FTMGLRSGVIIG

-370 TVFGTFILMEYND
+370 TVFGTFILMNYNN

-416 KKGRTKMQAA
+416 KKGRTKVQAA
-426 SDIVKQTQ
+426 VDIVKQTQ

-453 SEDATGE
+453 SQDATGE
-460 FMGSLFWVLCYS
+460 FMGSLFWVLCFS
-472 LFLSWITALTIT
+472 LFLSWVTAITLT

-495 NVSNNADGADA
+495 KDTNGED
-506 QQSAS
+506 
-511 QQEYDDPY
+511 EDPY

-525 LFGWTLKLA
+525 VFGALLKFSL
-534 MRFRWVTVVSMVAL
+534 RFRWMTVAAMVAL
-548 LFTAVFAFGMVKQQ
+548 LVGAVIAFGNVKQQ

-574 DMWMPEGTDIRE
+574 DMWMPEGTDIRQ
-586 TIKQTERVEKYVRE
+586 TIKQAETVESYIR
-600 QEHVEFVSTS
+600 QQDDIDFVSVS
-610 VGQGLQ
+610 IGQGLQ
-616 RFALTYQPEQSY
+616 RFALTYQPEKSY
-628 EAYAQLQV
+628 EAYAQFQV
-636 RTTDRENMF
+636 RTTDRDNMF
-645 VVLNGL
+645 KLLHKLDDNL
-651 TGELSRQFDTPTF
+651 AKTFDEPTF

-671 GPSPASKIEARITGS
+671 GPSPASKIEARITGP
-686 DPQVLREIA
+686 DPKVLRELA
-695 LQVEDI
+695 VQVEDI

-739 DLSNTLQMTF
+739 DLSSTLQMAF
-749 GGSAMGLLRDGA
+749 GGSTFGVLRDGTHT
-761 DILPIVGRLPESE
+761 LPIMMRLPEVE
-774 RVDFESLQNAKIW
+774 RVDFESLQNVKIW
-787 SPSLQAYVPIDQVI
+787 SPSLQTYIPVDQII
-801 DGVSLSWDEPL
+801 DGVELDWSEPL
-812 IKRRD
+812 IQRRD

-827 HDVLSEDTAAAL
+827 HDVLSDDTAASL
-839 FTRIQPKVMALDL
+839 FARVQPKVMALHI
-852 PDGYGISWGGE
+852 PEGYEITWGGE
-863 YESSKDAQD
+863 YESSKDAQEG
-872 SLFGSLPM
+872 LFGSLPM
-880 GYLLMFVITMLLFN
+880 GYLLMFIITILLFN
-894 SLKKPLVIWFTV
+894 SIKKPLVIWFTV
-906 PLSIIGVSF
+906 PLSIIGVAF
-915 GLLLWNMPFSFT
+915 GLLTTNMPFSFT

-944 VLMDQINIE
+944 VLLDQINLE
-953 MDSGKDPYLAI
+953 LESGKDPYLAI
-964 VDSAVSRVRPVS
+964 VDSAISRVRPVS

-983 LGLVPLMFDAFF
+983 LGMIPLVFDAFF

-1005 LGFATILTLIVV
+1005 LGFATVLTLIVV
-1017 PVMYSLL
+1017 PVMFAIL
-1024 FKIKPPKTVKSGS
+1024 FRIKPTT
-1037 NDHSNDHP
+1037 
-1045 NDSLLESQPNKGKA
+1045 A
-1059 LEAAEAL
+1059 

>member
-40 FTIKDAMVVATYP
+40 FTIKDAMIVATYP
-53 GATPQEVEEELTY
+53 GATSKEVEEELTY
-66 PLEKEIRRLP
+66 PLEKEIRKLP
-76 YIDKITSTSSSG
+76 YIDRITSTSSNG

-119 KPTLPAGVNSLSIID
+119 QPTLPQGVQSLQIID
-134 DFGDVFGVMI
+134 DFGDVYGVML
-144 MLSGEGYDY
+144 MLTGDDYDY

-160 DVMSRD
+160 DHLRREIE
-166 LEMVDGVGKVSIA
+166 LVDGVGKVDIA
-179 GDQQEMLFVEV
+179 GDQQEMLFVEI

-198 NLDMSRVAGL
+198 NLDMNVVSGL

-217 SGEVMVNGES
+217 AGEVMVNGES

-234 TLNSVE
+234 TLNTVQA
-240 SLENLII
+240 LENLII

-257 LKDVATVVRGIQ
+257 LKDVATITRSIQ
-269 EKPTN
+269 EKPGN
-274 VVTYNGKP
+274 MILFNGKK
-282 AINLGVS
+282 AINIGIS

-299 GQRLTDEIAHLETM
+299 GERLNAELSSLESI
-313 KPAGIELNYF
+313 KPAGLDMSYF
-323 YNQAAE
+323 YNQAQE
-329 VDASVQ
+329 VDDSVKA
-335 DFIVS
+335 FVIS
-340 LGQAVAIVILVLL
+340 LAEAVAIVIIVLL
-353 FAMGIRSGIIIG
+353 FTMGLRSGVIIG

-370 TVFGTFILMEYND
+370 TVFGTFILMNYNN

-401 VDNAIVVVEGILVGL
+401 VDNAIVMVEGILVGL
-416 KKGRTKMQAA
+416 KKGRTKVQAA
-426 SDIVKQTQ
+426 VDIVKQTQ

-453 SEDATGE
+453 SQDATGE
-460 FMGSLFWVLCYS
+460 FMGSLFWVLCFS
-472 LFLSWITALTIT
+472 LFLSWVTAITLT

-495 NVSNNADGADA
+495 EKDTNGED
-506 QQSAS
+506 
-511 QQEYDDPY
+511 EDPY

-525 LFGWTLKLA
+525 VFGALLKFSL
-534 MRFRWVTVVSMVAL
+534 RFRWMTVAAMVAL
-548 LFTAVFAFGMVKQQ
+548 LVGAVIAFGNVKQQ

-574 DMWMPEGTDIRE
+574 DMWMPEGTDIRQ
-586 TIKQTERVEKYVRE
+586 TIKQAEKVESYIR
-600 QEHVEFVSTS
+600 QQDDIDFVSVS
-610 VGQGLQ
+610 IGQGLQ
-616 RFALTYQPEQSY
+616 RFALTYQPEKSY
-628 EAYAQLQV
+628 EAYAQFQV
-636 RTTDRENMF
+636 RTTDRDNMF
-645 VVLNGL
+645 KLLHKLDDNL
-651 TGELSRQFDTPTF
+651 AKTFDEPTF

-671 GPSPASKIEARITGS
+671 GPSPASKIEARITGP
-686 DPQVLREIA
+686 DPKVLRELA
-695 LQVEDI
+695 VQVEDI

-739 DLSNTLQMTF
+739 DLSSTLQMAF
-749 GGSAMGLLRDGA
+749 GGSTFGVLRDGTHT
-761 DILPIVGRLPESE
+761 LPIMMRLPEAE
-774 RVDFESLQNAKIW
+774 RVDFESLQNVKIW
-787 SPSLQAYVPIDQVI
+787 SPSLQTYIPVDQII
-801 DGVSLSWDEPL
+801 DGVELDWSEPL
-812 IKRRD
+812 IQRRD

-827 HDVLSEDTAAAL
+827 HDVLSDDTAASL
-839 FTRIQPKVMALDL
+839 FARVQPKVMSLHI
-852 PDGYGISWGGE
+852 PEGYEITWGGE
-863 YESSKDAQD
+863 YESSKDAQEG
-872 SLFGSLPM
+872 LFGSLPI
-880 GYLLMFVITMLLFN
+880 GYLLMFIITILLFN
-894 SLKKPLVIWFTV
+894 SIKKPLVIWFTV
-906 PLSIIGVSF
+906 PLSIIGVAF
-915 GLLLWNMPFSFT
+915 GLLTTNMPFSFT

-944 VLMDQINIE
+944 VLLDQINLE
-953 MDSGKDPYLAI
+953 LESGKDPYLAI
-964 VDSAVSRVRPVS
+964 VDSAISRVRPVS

-983 LGLVPLMFDAFF
+983 LGMIPLVFDAFF

-1005 LGFATILTLIVV
+1005 LGFATVLTLIVV
-1017 PVMYSLL
+1017 PVMFAIL
-1024 FKIKPPKTVKSGS
+1024 FRIKPTT
-1037 NDHSNDHP
+1037 
-1045 NDSLLESQPNKGKA
+1045 A
-1059 LEAAEAL
+1059 

>member
-40 FTIKDAMVVATYP
+40 FTIKDAMIVATYP
-53 GATPQEVEEELTY
+53 GATSKEVEEELTY
-66 PLEKEIRRLP
+66 PLEKEIRKLP
-76 YIDKITSTSSSG
+76 YIDRITSTSSNG

-119 KPTLPAGVNSLSIID
+119 QPTLPQGVQSLQIID
-134 DFGDVFGVMI
+134 DFGDVYGVML
-144 MLSGEGYDY
+144 MLTGDDYDY

-160 DVMSRD
+160 DHLRREIE
-166 LEMVDGVGKVSIA
+166 LVDGVGKVDIA
-179 GDQQEMLFVEV
+179 GDQQEMLFVEI

-198 NLDMSRVAGL
+198 NLDMNVVSGL

-217 SGEVMVNGES
+217 AGEVMVNGES

-234 TLNSVE
+234 TLNTVQA
-240 SLENLII
+240 LENLII

-257 LKDVATVVRGIQ
+257 LKDVATITRSIQ
-269 EKPTN
+269 EKPGN
-274 VVTYNGKP
+274 MILFNGKK
-282 AINLGVS
+282 AINIGIS

-299 GQRLTDEIAHLETM
+299 GERLNAELSSLESI
-313 KPAGIELNYF
+313 KPAGLDMSYF
-323 YNQAAE
+323 YNQAQE
-329 VDASVQ
+329 VDDSVQ
-335 DFIVS
+335 AFVIS
-340 LGQAVAIVILVLL
+340 LAEAVAIVIIVLL
-353 FAMGIRSGIIIG
+353 FTMGLRSGVIIG

-370 TVFGTFILMEYND
+370 TVFGTFILMNYNN

-416 KKGRTKMQAA
+416 KKGRTKVQAA
-426 SDIVKQTQ
+426 VDIVKQTQ

-453 SEDATGE
+453 SQDATGE
-460 FMGSLFWVLCYS
+460 FMGSLFWVLCFS
-472 LFLSWITALTIT
+472 LFLSWVTAITLT

-495 NVSNNADGADA
+495 EKDTNGED
-506 QQSAS
+506 
-511 QQEYDDPY
+511 EDPY

-525 LFGWTLKLA
+525 VFGALLKFSL
-534 MRFRWVTVVSMVAL
+534 RFRWMTVAAMVAL
-548 LFTAVFAFGMVKQQ
+548 LVGAVIAFGNVKQQ

-574 DMWMPEGTDIRE
+574 DMWMPEGTDIRQ
-586 TIKQTERVEKYVRE
+586 TIKQAEKVESYIR
-600 QEHVEFVSTS
+600 QQDDIDFVSVS
-610 VGQGLQ
+610 IGQGLQ
-616 RFALTYQPEQSY
+616 RFALTYQPEKSY
-628 EAYAQLQV
+628 EAYAQFQV
-636 RTTDRENMF
+636 RTTDRDNMF
-645 VVLNGL
+645 KLLHKLDDNL
-651 TGELSRQFDTPTF
+651 AKTFDEPTF

-671 GPSPASKIEARITGS
+671 GPSPASKIEARITGP
-686 DPQVLREIA
+686 DPKALRELA
-695 LQVEDI
+695 VQVEDI

-739 DLSNTLQMTF
+739 DLSSTLQMAF
-749 GGSAMGLLRDGA
+749 GGSTFGVLRDGTHT
-761 DILPIVGRLPESE
+761 LPIMMRLPEAE
-774 RVDFESLQNAKIW
+774 RVDFESLQNVKIW
-787 SPSLQAYVPIDQVI
+787 SPSLQTYIPVDQII
-801 DGVSLSWDEPL
+801 DGVELDWSEPL
-812 IKRRD
+812 IQRRD

-827 HDVLSEDTAAAL
+827 HDVLSDDTAASL
-839 FTRIQPKVMALDL
+839 FARVQPKVMALHI
-852 PDGYGISWGGE
+852 PEGYEITWGGE
-863 YESSKDAQD
+863 YESSKDAQEG
-872 SLFGSLPM
+872 LFGSLPM
-880 GYLLMFVITMLLFN
+880 GYLLMFIITILLFN
-894 SLKKPLVIWFTV
+894 SIKKPLVIWFTV
-906 PLSIIGVSF
+906 PLSIIGVAF
-915 GLLLWNMPFSFT
+915 GLLTTNMPFSFT

-944 VLMDQINIE
+944 VLLDQINLE
-953 MDSGKDPYLAI
+953 LESGKDPYLAI
-964 VDSAVSRVRPVS
+964 VDSAISRVRPVS

-983 LGLVPLMFDAFF
+983 LGMIPLVFDAFF

-1005 LGFATILTLIVV
+1005 LGFATVLTLIVV
-1017 PVMYSLL
+1017 PVMFAIL
-1024 FKIKPPKTVKSGS
+1024 FRIKPTT
-1037 NDHSNDHP
+1037 
-1045 NDSLLESQPNKGKA
+1045 A
-1059 LEAAEAL
+1059 

>member
-40 FTIKDAMVVATYP
+40 FTIKDAMIVATYP
-53 GATPQEVEEELTY
+53 GATSKEVEEELTY
-66 PLEKEIRRLP
+66 PLEKEIRKLP
-76 YIDKITSTSSSG
+76 YIDRITSTSSNG

-119 KPTLPAGVNSLSIID
+119 QPTLPQGVQSLQIID
-134 DFGDVFGVMI
+134 DFGDVYGVML
-144 MLSGEGYDY
+144 MLTGDDYDY

-160 DVMSRD
+160 DHLRREIE
-166 LEMVDGVGKVSIA
+166 LVDGVGKVDIA
-179 GDQQEMLFVEV
+179 GDQQEMLFVEI

-198 NLDMSRVAGL
+198 NLDMNVVSGL

-217 SGEVMVNGES
+217 AGEVMVNGES

-234 TLNSVE
+234 TLNTVQA
-240 SLENLII
+240 LENLII

-257 LKDVATVVRGIQ
+257 LKDVATITRGIQ
-269 EKPTN
+269 EKPGN
-274 VVTYNGKP
+274 MILFNGKK
-282 AINLGVS
+282 AINIGIS

-299 GQRLTDEIAHLETM
+299 GERLNAELSSLESI
-313 KPAGIELNYF
+313 KPAGLDMSYF
-323 YNQAAE
+323 YNQAQE
-329 VDASVQ
+329 VDDSVKA
-335 DFIVS
+335 FVIS
-340 LGQAVAIVILVLL
+340 LAEAVAIVIIVLL
-353 FAMGIRSGIIIG
+353 FTMGLRSGVIIG

-370 TVFGTFILMEYND
+370 TVFGTFILMNYNN

-416 KKGRTKMQAA
+416 KKGRTKVQAA
-426 SDIVKQTQ
+426 VDIVKQTQ

-448 APIGL
+448 EPIGL
-453 SEDATGE
+453 SQDATGE
-460 FMGSLFWVLCYS
+460 FMGSLFWVLCFS
-472 LFLSWITALTIT
+472 LFLSWVTAITLT

-495 NVSNNADGADA
+495 EKDTNGED
-506 QQSAS
+506 
-511 QQEYDDPY
+511 EDPY

-525 LFGWTLKLA
+525 VFGALLKFSL
-534 MRFRWVTVVSMVAL
+534 RFRWMTVAAMVAL
-548 LFTAVFAFGMVKQQ
+548 LVGAVIAFGNVKQQ

-574 DMWMPEGTDIRE
+574 DMWMPEGTDIRQ
-586 TIKQTERVEKYVRE
+586 TIKQAEKVESHIR
-600 QEHVEFVSTS
+600 QQDDIDFVSVS
-610 VGQGLQ
+610 IGQGLQ
-616 RFALTYQPEQSY
+616 RFALTYQPEKSY
-628 EAYAQLQV
+628 EAYAQFQV
-636 RTTDRENMF
+636 RTTDRDNMF
-645 VVLNGL
+645 KLLHKLDDNL
-651 TGELSRQFDTPTF
+651 AKTFDEPTF

-671 GPSPASKIEARITGS
+671 GPSPASKIEARITGP
-686 DPQVLREIA
+686 DPKVLRELA
-695 LQVEDI
+695 VQVEDI

-739 DLSNTLQMTF
+739 DLSSTLQMAF
-749 GGSAMGLLRDGA
+749 GGSTFGVLRDGTHT
-761 DILPIVGRLPESE
+761 LPIMMRLPEAE
-774 RVDFESLQNAKIW
+774 RVDFESLQNVKIW
-787 SPSLQAYVPIDQVI
+787 SPSLQTYIPVDQII
-801 DGVSLSWDEPL
+801 DGVELDWSEPL
-812 IKRRD
+812 IQRRD

-827 HDVLSEDTAAAL
+827 HDVLSDDTAASL
-839 FTRIQPKVMALDL
+839 FARVQPKVMALHI
-852 PDGYGISWGGE
+852 PEGYEITWGGE
-863 YESSKDAQD
+863 YESSKDAQEG
-872 SLFGSLPM
+872 LFGSLPM
-880 GYLLMFVITMLLFN
+880 GYLLMFIITILLFN
-894 SLKKPLVIWFTV
+894 SIKKPLVIWFTV
-906 PLSIIGVSF
+906 PLSIIGVAF
-915 GLLLWNMPFSFT
+915 GLLTTNMPFSFT

-944 VLMDQINIE
+944 VLLDQINLE
-953 MDSGKDPYLAI
+953 LESGKDPYLAI
-964 VDSAVSRVRPVS
+964 VDSAISRVRPVS

-983 LGLVPLMFDAFF
+983 LGMIPLVFDAFF

-1005 LGFATILTLIVV
+1005 LGFATVLTLIVV
-1017 PVMYSLL
+1017 PVMFAIL
-1024 FKIKPPKTVKSGS
+1024 FRIKPTT
-1037 NDHSNDHP
+1037 
-1045 NDSLLESQPNKGKA
+1045 A
-1059 LEAAEAL
+1059 

>member
-40 FTIKDAMVVATYP
+40 FTIKDAMIVATYP
-53 GATPQEVEEELTY
+53 GATSKEVEEELTY
-66 PLEKEIRRLP
+66 PLEKEIRKLP
-76 YIDKITSTSSSG
+76 YIDRITSTSSNG

-119 KPTLPAGVNSLSIID
+119 QPTLPQGVQSLQIID
-134 DFGDVFGVMI
+134 DFGDVYGVML
-144 MLSGEGYDY
+144 MLTGDDYDY

-160 DVMSRD
+160 DHLRREIE
-166 LEMVDGVGKVSIA
+166 LVDGVGKVDIA
-179 GDQQEMLFVEV
+179 GDQQEMLFVEI

-198 NLDMSRVAGL
+198 NLDMNVVSGL

-217 SGEVMVNGES
+217 AGEVMVNGES

-234 TLNSVE
+234 TLNTVQA
-240 SLENLII
+240 LENLII

-257 LKDVATVVRGIQ
+257 LKDVATITRSIQ
-269 EKPTN
+269 EKPGN
-274 VVTYNGKP
+274 MILFNGKK
-282 AINLGVS
+282 AINIGIS

-299 GQRLTDEIAHLETM
+299 GERLNAELSSLESI
-313 KPAGIELNYF
+313 KPAGLDMSYF
-323 YNQAAE
+323 YNQAQE
-329 VDASVQ
+329 VDDSVKA
-335 DFIVS
+335 FVIS
-340 LGQAVAIVILVLL
+340 LAEAVAIVIIVLL
-353 FAMGIRSGIIIG
+353 FTMGLRSGVIIG

-370 TVFGTFILMEYND
+370 TVFGTFILMNYNN

-416 KKGRTKMQAA
+416 KKGRTKVQAA
-426 SDIVKQTQ
+426 VDIVKQTQ

-453 SEDATGE
+453 SQDATGE
-460 FMGSLFWVLCYS
+460 FMGSLFWVLCFS
-472 LFLSWITALTIT
+472 LFLSWVTAITLT

-495 NVSNNADGADA
+495 EKDTNGED
-506 QQSAS
+506 
-511 QQEYDDPY
+511 EDPY

-525 LFGWTLKLA
+525 VFGALLKFSL
-534 MRFRWVTVVSMVAL
+534 RFRWMTVAAMVAL
-548 LFTAVFAFGMVKQQ
+548 LVGAVIAFGNVKQQ

-574 DMWMPEGTDIRE
+574 DMWMPEGTDIRQ
-586 TIKQTERVEKYVRE
+586 TIKQAEKVESYIR
-600 QEHVEFVSTS
+600 QQDDIDFVSVS
-610 VGQGLQ
+610 IGQGLQ
-616 RFALTYQPEQSY
+616 RFALTYQPEKSY
-628 EAYAQLQV
+628 EAYAQFQV
-636 RTTDRENMF
+636 RATDRDNMF
-645 VVLNGL
+645 KLLHKLDDNL
-651 TGELSRQFDTPTF
+651 AKAFDAPTF

-671 GPSPASKIEARITGS
+671 GPSPASKIEARITGP
-686 DPQVLREIA
+686 DPKVLRELA
-695 LQVEDI
+695 VQVEDI

-739 DLSNTLQMTF
+739 DLSSTLQMAF
-749 GGSAMGLLRDGA
+749 GGSTFGVLRDGTHT
-761 DILPIVGRLPESE
+761 LPIMMRLPEAE
-774 RVDFESLQNAKIW
+774 RVDFESLQNVKIW
-787 SPSLQAYVPIDQVI
+787 SPSLQTYIPVDQII
-801 DGVSLSWDEPL
+801 DGVELDWSEPL
-812 IKRRD
+812 IQRRD

-827 HDVLSEDTAAAL
+827 HDVLSDDTAASL
-839 FTRIQPKVMALDL
+839 FARVQPKVMALHI
-852 PDGYGISWGGE
+852 PEGYEITWGGE
-863 YESSKDAQD
+863 YESSKDAQEG
-872 SLFGSLPM
+872 LFGSLPM
-880 GYLLMFVITMLLFN
+880 GYLLMFIITILLFN
-894 SLKKPLVIWFTV
+894 SIKKPLVIWFTV
-906 PLSIIGVSF
+906 PLSIIGVAF
-915 GLLLWNMPFSFT
+915 GLLTTNMPFSFT

-944 VLMDQINIE
+944 VLLDQINLE
-953 MDSGKDPYLAI
+953 LESGKDPYLAI
-964 VDSAVSRVRPVS
+964 VDSAISRVRPVS

-983 LGLVPLMFDAFF
+983 LGMIPLVFDAFF

-1005 LGFATILTLIVV
+1005 LGFATVLTLIVV
-1017 PVMYSLL
+1017 PVMFAIL
-1024 FKIKPPKTVKSGS
+1024 FRIKPTT
-1037 NDHSNDHP
+1037 
-1045 NDSLLESQPNKGKA
+1045 A
-1059 LEAAEAL
+1059 

>member
-40 FTIKDAMVVATYP
+40 FTIKDAMIVATYP
-53 GATPQEVEEELTY
+53 GATSKEVEEELTY
-66 PLEKEIRRLP
+66 PLEKEIRKLP
-76 YIDKITSTSSSG
+76 YIDRITSTSSNG

-119 KPTLPAGVNSLSIID
+119 QPTLPQGVQSLQIID
-134 DFGDVFGVMI
+134 DFGDVYGVML
-144 MLSGEGYDY
+144 MLTGDDYDY

-160 DVMSRD
+160 DHLRREIE
-166 LEMVDGVGKVSIA
+166 LVDGVGKVDIA
-179 GDQQEMLFVEV
+179 GDQQEMLFVEI

-198 NLDMSRVAGL
+198 NLDMNVVSGL

-217 SGEVMVNGES
+217 AGEVMVNGES

-234 TLNSVE
+234 TLNTVQA
-240 SLENLII
+240 LENLII

-257 LKDVATVVRGIQ
+257 LKDVATITRGIQ
-269 EKPTN
+269 EKPGN
-274 VVTYNGKP
+274 MILFNGKK
-282 AINLGVS
+282 AINIGIS

-299 GQRLTDEIAHLETM
+299 GERLNAELSSLESI
-313 KPAGIELNYF
+313 KPAGLDMSYF
-323 YNQAAE
+323 YNQAQE
-329 VDASVQ
+329 VDDSVKA
-335 DFIVS
+335 FVIS
-340 LGQAVAIVILVLL
+340 LAEAVAIVIIVLL
-353 FAMGIRSGIIIG
+353 FTMGLRSGVIIG

-370 TVFGTFILMEYND
+370 TVFGTFILMNYNN

-416 KKGRTKMQAA
+416 KKGRTKVQAA
-426 SDIVKQTQ
+426 VDIVKQTQ

-453 SEDATGE
+453 SQDATGE
-460 FMGSLFWVLCYS
+460 FMGSLFWVLCFS
-472 LFLSWITALTIT
+472 LFLSWVTAITLT

-495 NVSNNADGADA
+495 EKDTNGED
-506 QQSAS
+506 
-511 QQEYDDPY
+511 EDPY

-525 LFGWTLKLA
+525 VFGALLKFSL
-534 MRFRWVTVVSMVAL
+534 RFRWMTVAAMVAL
-548 LFTAVFAFGMVKQQ
+548 LVGAVIAFGNVKQQ

-574 DMWMPEGTDIRE
+574 DMWMPEGTDIRQ
-586 TIKQTERVEKYVRE
+586 TIKQAETVESYIR
-600 QEHVEFVSTS
+600 QQDDIDFVSVS
-610 VGQGLQ
+610 IGQGLQ
-616 RFALTYQPEQSY
+616 RFALTYQPEKSY
-628 EAYAQLQV
+628 EAYAQFQV
-636 RTTDRENMF
+636 RTTDRDNMF
-645 VVLNGL
+645 KLLHKLDDNL
-651 TGELSRQFDTPTF
+651 AKTFDEPTF

-671 GPSPASKIEARITGS
+671 GPSPASKIEARITGP
-686 DPQVLREIA
+686 DPKVLRELA
-695 LQVEDI
+695 VQVEDI

-739 DLSNTLQMTF
+739 DLSSTLQMAF
-749 GGSAMGLLRDGA
+749 GGSTFGVLRDGTHT
-761 DILPIVGRLPESE
+761 LPIMMRLPEAE
-774 RVDFESLQNAKIW
+774 RVDFESLQNVKIW
-787 SPSLQAYVPIDQVI
+787 SPSLQTYIPVDQII
-801 DGVSLSWDEPL
+801 DGVELDWSEPL
-812 IKRRD
+812 IQRRD

-827 HDVLSEDTAAAL
+827 HDVLSDDTAASL
-839 FTRIQPKVMALDL
+839 FARVQPKVMALHI
-852 PDGYGISWGGE
+852 PEGYEITWGGE
-863 YESSKDAQD
+863 YESSKDAQEG
-872 SLFGSLPM
+872 LFGSLPM
-880 GYLLMFVITMLLFN
+880 GYLLMFIITILLFN
-894 SLKKPLVIWFTV
+894 SVKKPLVIWFTV
-906 PLSIIGVSF
+906 PLSIIGVAF
-915 GLLLWNMPFSFT
+915 GLLTTNMPFSFT

-944 VLMDQINIE
+944 VLLDQINLE
-953 MDSGKDPYLAI
+953 LESGKDPYLAI
-964 VDSAVSRVRPVS
+964 VDSAISRVRPVS

-983 LGLVPLMFDAFF
+983 LGMIPLVFDAFF

-1005 LGFATILTLIVV
+1005 LGFATVLTLIVV
-1017 PVMYSLL
+1017 PVMFAIL
-1024 FKIKPPKTVKSGS
+1024 FRIKPTT
-1037 NDHSNDHP
+1037 
-1045 NDSLLESQPNKGKA
+1045 A
-1059 LEAAEAL
+1059 

>member
-40 FTIKDAMVVATYP
+40 FTIKDAMIVATYP
-53 GATPQEVEEELTY
+53 GATSKEVEEELTY
-66 PLEKEIRRLP
+66 PLEKEIRKLP
-76 YIDKITSTSSSG
+76 YIDRITSTSSNG

-119 KPTLPAGVNSLSIID
+119 QPTLPQGVQSLQIID
-134 DFGDVFGVMI
+134 DFGDVYGVML
-144 MLSGEGYDY
+144 MLTGDDYDY

-160 DVMSRD
+160 DHLRREIE
-166 LEMVDGVGKVSIA
+166 LVDGVGKVDIA
-179 GDQQEMLFVEV
+179 GDQQEMLFVEI

-198 NLDMSRVAGL
+198 NLDMNVVSGL

-217 SGEVMVNGES
+217 AGEVMVNGES

-234 TLNSVE
+234 TLNTVQA
-240 SLENLII
+240 LENLII

-257 LKDVATVVRGIQ
+257 LKDVATITRGIQ
-269 EKPTN
+269 EKPGN
-274 VVTYNGKP
+274 MILFNGKK
-282 AINLGVS
+282 AINIGIS

-299 GQRLTDEIAHLETM
+299 GERLNAELSSLESI
-313 KPAGIELNYF
+313 KPAGLDMSYF
-323 YNQAAE
+323 YNQAQE
-329 VDASVQ
+329 VDDSVKA
-335 DFIVS
+335 FVIS
-340 LGQAVAIVILVLL
+340 LAEAVAIVIIVLL
-353 FAMGIRSGIIIG
+353 FTMGLRSGVIIG

-370 TVFGTFILMEYND
+370 TVFGTFILMNYNN

-416 KKGRTKMQAA
+416 KKGRTKVQAA
-426 SDIVKQTQ
+426 VDIVKQTQ

-453 SEDATGE
+453 SQDATGE
-460 FMGSLFWVLCYS
+460 FMGSLFWVLCFS
-472 LFLSWITALTIT
+472 LFLSWVTAITLT

-495 NVSNNADGADA
+495 EKDTNGED
-506 QQSAS
+506 
-511 QQEYDDPY
+511 EDPY

-525 LFGWTLKLA
+525 VFGALLKFSL
-534 MRFRWVTVVSMVAL
+534 RFRWMTVAAMVAL
-548 LFTAVFAFGMVKQQ
+548 LVGAVIAFGNVKQQ

-574 DMWMPEGTDIRE
+574 DMWMPEGTDIRQ
-586 TIKQTERVEKYVRE
+586 TIKQAETVESYIR
-600 QEHVEFVSTS
+600 QQDDIDFVSVS
-610 VGQGLQ
+610 IGQGLQ
-616 RFALTYQPEQSY
+616 RFALTYQPEKSY
-628 EAYAQLQV
+628 EAYAQFQV
-636 RTTDRENMF
+636 RTTDRDNMF
-645 VVLNGL
+645 KLLHKLDDNL
-651 TGELSRQFDTPTF
+651 AKTFDEPTF

-671 GPSPASKIEARITGS
+671 GPSPASKIEARITGP
-686 DPQVLREIA
+686 DPKVLRELA
-695 LQVEDI
+695 VQVEDI

-739 DLSNTLQMTF
+739 DLSSTLQMAF
-749 GGSAMGLLRDGA
+749 GGSTFGVLRDGTHT
-761 DILPIVGRLPESE
+761 LPIMMRLPEAE
-774 RVDFESLQNAKIW
+774 RVDFESLQNVKIW
-787 SPSLQAYVPIDQVI
+787 SPSLQTYIPVDQII
-801 DGVSLSWDEPL
+801 DGVELDWSEPL
-812 IKRRD
+812 IQRRD

-827 HDVLSEDTAAAL
+827 HDVLSDDTAASL
-839 FTRIQPKVMALDL
+839 FARVQPKVMALHI
-852 PDGYGISWGGE
+852 PEGYEITWGGE
-863 YESSKDAQD
+863 YESSKDAQEG
-872 SLFGSLPM
+872 LFGSLPM
-880 GYLLMFVITMLLFN
+880 GYLLMFIITILLFN
-894 SLKKPLVIWFTV
+894 SIKKPLVIWFTV
-906 PLSIIGVSF
+906 PLSIIGVAF
-915 GLLLWNMPFSFT
+915 GLLTTNMPFSFT

-944 VLMDQINIE
+944 VLLDQINLE
-953 MDSGKDPYLAI
+953 LESGKDPYLAI
-964 VDSAVSRVRPVS
+964 VDSAISRVRPVS

-983 LGLVPLMFDAFF
+983 LGMIPLLFDAFF

-1005 LGFATILTLIVV
+1005 LGFATVLTLIVV
-1017 PVMYSLL
+1017 PVMFAIL
-1024 FKIKPPKTVKSGS
+1024 FRIKPTT
-1037 NDHSNDHP
+1037 
-1045 NDSLLESQPNKGKA
+1045 A
-1059 LEAAEAL
+1059 

>member
-40 FTIKDAMVVATYP
+40 FTIKDAMIVATYP
-53 GATPQEVEEELTY
+53 GATSKEVEEELTY
-66 PLEKEIRRLP
+66 PLEKEIRKLP
-76 YIDKITSTSSSG
+76 YIDRITSTSSNG

-119 KPTLPAGVNSLSIID
+119 QPTLPQGVQSLQIID
-134 DFGDVFGVMI
+134 DFGDVYGVML
-144 MLSGEGYDY
+144 MLTGDDYDY

-160 DVMSRD
+160 DHLRREIE
-166 LEMVDGVGKVSIA
+166 LVDGVGKVDIA
-179 GDQQEMLFVEV
+179 GDQQEMLFVEI

-198 NLDMSRVAGL
+198 NLDMNVVSGL

-217 SGEVMVNGES
+217 AGEVMVNGES

-234 TLNSVE
+234 TLNTVQA
-240 SLENLII
+240 LENLII

-257 LKDVATVVRGIQ
+257 LKDVATITRSIQ
-269 EKPTN
+269 EKPGN
-274 VVTYNGKP
+274 MILFNGKK
-282 AINLGVS
+282 AINIGIS

-299 GQRLTDEIAHLETM
+299 GERLNAELSSLESI
-313 KPAGIELNYF
+313 KPAGLDMSYF
-323 YNQAAE
+323 YNQAQE
-329 VDASVQ
+329 VDDSVKA
-335 DFIVS
+335 FVIS
-340 LGQAVAIVILVLL
+340 LAEAVAIVIIVLL
-353 FAMGIRSGIIIG
+353 FTMGLRSGVIIG

-370 TVFGTFILMEYND
+370 TVFGTFILMNYNN

-416 KKGRTKMQAA
+416 KKGRTKVQAA
-426 SDIVKQTQ
+426 VDIVKQTQ

-453 SEDATGE
+453 SQDATGE
-460 FMGSLFWVLCYS
+460 FMGSLFWVLCFS
-472 LFLSWITALTIT
+472 LFLSWVTAITLT

-495 NVSNNADGADA
+495 KDTNGED
-506 QQSAS
+506 
-511 QQEYDDPY
+511 EDPY

-525 LFGWTLKLA
+525 VFGALLKFSL
-534 MRFRWVTVVSMVAL
+534 RFRWMTVAAMVAL
-548 LFTAVFAFGMVKQQ
+548 LVGAVIAFGNVKQQ

-574 DMWMPEGTDIRE
+574 DMWMPEGTDIRQ
-586 TIKQTERVEKYVRE
+586 TIKQAEKVESYIR
-600 QEHVEFVSTS
+600 QQDDIDFVSVS
-610 VGQGLQ
+610 IGQGLQ
-616 RFALTYQPEQSY
+616 RFALTYQPEKSY
-628 EAYAQLQV
+628 EAYAQFQV
-636 RTTDRENMF
+636 RTTDRDNMF
-645 VVLNGL
+645 KLLHKLDDNL
-651 TGELSRQFDTPTF
+651 AKTFDEPTF

-671 GPSPASKIEARITGS
+671 GPSPASKIEARITGP
-686 DPQVLREIA
+686 DPKVLRE
-695 LQVEDI
+695 LSVQVEDI

-739 DLSNTLQMTF
+739 DLSSTLQMAF
-749 GGSAMGLLRDGA
+749 GGSTFGVLRDGTHT
-761 DILPIVGRLPESE
+761 LPIMMRLPEAE
-774 RVDFESLQNAKIW
+774 RVDFESLQNVKIW
-787 SPSLQAYVPIDQVI
+787 SPSLQTYIPVDQII
-801 DGVSLSWDEPL
+801 DGVELDWSEPL
-812 IKRRD
+812 IQRRD

-827 HDVLSEDTAAAL
+827 HDVLSDDTAASL
-839 FTRIQPKVMALDL
+839 FARVQPKVMALHI
-852 PDGYGISWGGE
+852 PEGYEITWGGE
-863 YESSKDAQD
+863 YESSKDAQEG
-872 SLFGSLPM
+872 LFGSLPM
-880 GYLLMFVITMLLFN
+880 GYLLMFIITILLFN
-894 SLKKPLVIWFTV
+894 SIKKPLVIWFTV
-906 PLSIIGVSF
+906 PLSIIGVAF
-915 GLLLWNMPFSFT
+915 GLLTTNMPFSFT

-944 VLMDQINIE
+944 VLLDQINLE
-953 MDSGKDPYLAI
+953 LESGKDPYLAI
-964 VDSAVSRVRPVS
+964 VDSAISRVRPVS

-983 LGLVPLMFDAFF
+983 LGMIPLVFDAFF

-1005 LGFATILTLIVV
+1005 LGFATVLTLIVV
-1017 PVMYSLL
+1017 PVMFAIL
-1024 FKIKPPKTVKSGS
+1024 FRIKPTT
-1037 NDHSNDHP
+1037 
-1045 NDSLLESQPNKGKA
+1045 A
-1059 LEAAEAL
+1059 

>member
-40 FTIKDAMVVATYP
+40 FTIKDAMIVATYP
-53 GATPQEVEEELTY
+53 GATSKEVEEELTY
-66 PLEKEIRRLP
+66 PLEKEIRKLP
-76 YIDKITSTSSSG
+76 YIDRITSTSSNG

-119 KPTLPAGVNSLSIID
+119 QPTLPQGVQSLQIID
-134 DFGDVFGVMI
+134 DFGDVYGVML
-144 MLSGEGYDY
+144 MLTGDDYDY

-160 DVMSRD
+160 DHLRREIE
-166 LEMVDGVGKVSIA
+166 LVDGVGKVDIA
-179 GDQQEMLFVEV
+179 GDQQEMLFVEI

-198 NLDMSRVAGL
+198 NLDMNVVSGL

-217 SGEVMVNGES
+217 AGEVMVNGES

-234 TLNSVE
+234 TLNTVQA
-240 SLENLII
+240 LENLII

-257 LKDVATVVRGIQ
+257 LKDVATITRGIQ
-269 EKPTN
+269 EKPGN
-274 VVTYNGKP
+274 MILFNGKK
-282 AINLGVS
+282 AINIGIS

-299 GQRLTDEIAHLETM
+299 GDRLNAELSSLESI
-313 KPAGIELNYF
+313 KPAGLDMSYF
-323 YNQAAE
+323 YNQAQE
-329 VDASVQ
+329 VDDSVKA
-335 DFIVS
+335 FVIS
-340 LGQAVAIVILVLL
+340 LAEAVAIVIIVLL
-353 FAMGIRSGIIIG
+353 FTMGLRSGVIIG

-370 TVFGTFILMEYND
+370 TVFGTFILMNYNN

-416 KKGRTKMQAA
+416 KKGRTKVQAA
-426 SDIVKQTQ
+426 VDIVKQTQ

-453 SEDATGE
+453 SQDATGE
-460 FMGSLFWVLCYS
+460 FMGSLFWVLCFS
-472 LFLSWITALTIT
+472 LFLSWVTAITLT

-495 NVSNNADGADA
+495 EKDTNGED
-506 QQSAS
+506 
-511 QQEYDDPY
+511 EDPY

-525 LFGWTLKLA
+525 VFGALLKFSL
-534 MRFRWVTVVSMVAL
+534 RFRWMTVAAMVAL
-548 LFTAVFAFGMVKQQ
+548 LVGAVIAFGNVKQQ

-574 DMWMPEGTDIRE
+574 DMWMPEGTDIRQ
-586 TIKQTERVEKYVRE
+586 TIKQAEKVESYIR
-600 QEHVEFVSTS
+600 QQDDIDFVSVS
-610 VGQGLQ
+610 IGQGLQ
-616 RFALTYQPEQSY
+616 RFALTYQPEKSY
-628 EAYAQLQV
+628 EAYAQFQV
-636 RTTDRENMF
+636 RTTDRDNMF
-645 VVLNGL
+645 KLLHKLDDNL
-651 TGELSRQFDTPTF
+651 AKTFDEPTF

-671 GPSPASKIEARITGS
+671 GPSPASKIEARITGP
-686 DPQVLREIA
+686 DPKVLRELA
-695 LQVEDI
+695 VQVEDI

-739 DLSNTLQMTF
+739 DLSSTLQMAF
-749 GGSAMGLLRDGA
+749 GGSTFGVLRDGTHT
-761 DILPIVGRLPESE
+761 LPIMMRLPEAE
-774 RVDFESLQNAKIW
+774 RVDFESLQNVKIW
-787 SPSLQAYVPIDQVI
+787 SPSLQTYIPVDQII
-801 DGVSLSWDEPL
+801 DGVELDWSEPL
-812 IKRRD
+812 IQRRD

-827 HDVLSEDTAAAL
+827 HDVLSDDTAASL
-839 FTRIQPKVMALDL
+839 FARVQPKVMALHI
-852 PDGYGISWGGE
+852 PEGYEITWGGE
-863 YESSKDAQD
+863 YESSKDAQEG
-872 SLFGSLPM
+872 LFGSLPM
-880 GYLLMFVITMLLFN
+880 GYLLMFIITILLFN
-894 SLKKPLVIWFTV
+894 SIKKPLVIWFTV
-906 PLSIIGVSF
+906 PLSIIGVAF
-915 GLLLWNMPFSFT
+915 GLLTTNMPFSFT

-944 VLMDQINIE
+944 VLLDQINLE
-953 MDSGKDPYLAI
+953 LESGKDPYLAI
-964 VDSAVSRVRPVS
+964 VDSAISRVRPVS

-983 LGLVPLMFDAFF
+983 LGMIPLVFDAFF

-1005 LGFATILTLIVV
+1005 LGFATVLTLIVV
-1017 PVMYSLL
+1017 PVMFAIL
-1024 FKIKPPKTVKSGS
+1024 FRIKPTT
-1037 NDHSNDHP
+1037 
-1045 NDSLLESQPNKGKA
+1045 A
-1059 LEAAEAL
+1059 

>member
-40 FTIKDAMVVATYP
+40 FTIKDAMIVATYP
-53 GATPQEVEEELTY
+53 GATSKEVEEELTY
-66 PLEKEIRRLP
+66 PLEKEIRKLP
-76 YIDKITSTSSSG
+76 YIDRITSTSSNG

-119 KPTLPAGVNSLSIID
+119 QPTLPQGVQSLQIID
-134 DFGDVFGVMI
+134 DFGDVYGVML
-144 MLSGEGYDY
+144 MLTGDDYDY

-160 DVMSRD
+160 DHLRREIE
-166 LEMVDGVGKVSIA
+166 LVDGVGKVDIA
-179 GDQQEMLFVEV
+179 GDQQEMLFVEI

-198 NLDMSRVAGL
+198 NLDMNVVSGL

-217 SGEVMVNGES
+217 AGEVMVNGES

-234 TLNSVE
+234 TLNTVQA
-240 SLENLII
+240 LENLII

-257 LKDVATVVRGIQ
+257 LKDVATITRGIQ
-269 EKPTN
+269 EKPGN
-274 VVTYNGKP
+274 MILFNGKK
-282 AINLGVS
+282 AINIGIS

-299 GQRLTDEIAHLETM
+299 GERLNAELSSLESI
-313 KPAGIELNYF
+313 KPAGLDMSYF
-323 YNQAAE
+323 YNQAQE
-329 VDASVQ
+329 VDDSVKA
-335 DFIVS
+335 FVIS
-340 LGQAVAIVILVLL
+340 LAEAVAIVIIVLL
-353 FAMGIRSGIIIG
+353 FTMGLRSGVIIG

-370 TVFGTFILMEYND
+370 TVFGTFILMNYNN

-416 KKGRTKMQAA
+416 KKGRTKVQAA
-426 SDIVKQTQ
+426 VDIVKQTQ

-453 SEDATGE
+453 SQDATGE
-460 FMGSLFWVLCYS
+460 FMGSLFWVLCFS
-472 LFLSWITALTIT
+472 LFLSWVTAITLT

-495 NVSNNADGADA
+495 KDTNGED
-506 QQSAS
+506 
-511 QQEYDDPY
+511 EDPY

-525 LFGWTLKLA
+525 VFGALLKFSL
-534 MRFRWVTVVSMVAL
+534 RFRWMTIAAMVAL
-548 LFTAVFAFGMVKQQ
+548 LVGAVIAFGNVKQQ

-574 DMWMPEGTDIRE
+574 DMWMPEGTDIRQ
-586 TIKQTERVEKYVRE
+586 TIKQAEKVESYIR
-600 QEHVEFVSTS
+600 QQDDIDFVSVS
-610 VGQGLQ
+610 IGQGLQ
-616 RFALTYQPEQSY
+616 RFALTYQPEKSY
-628 EAYAQLQV
+628 EAYAQFQV
-636 RTTDRENMF
+636 RTTDRDNMF
-645 VVLNGL
+645 KLLHKLDDNL
-651 TGELSRQFDTPTF
+651 AKTFDEPTF

-671 GPSPASKIEARITGS
+671 GPSPASKIEARITGP
-686 DPQVLREIA
+686 DPKVLRELA
-695 LQVEDI
+695 VQVEDI

-739 DLSNTLQMTF
+739 DLSSTLQMAF
-749 GGSAMGLLRDGA
+749 GGSTFGVLRDGTHT
-761 DILPIVGRLPESE
+761 LPIMMRLPEAE
-774 RVDFESLQNAKIW
+774 RVDFESLQNVKIW
-787 SPSLQAYVPIDQVI
+787 SPSLQTYIPVDQII
-801 DGVSLSWDEPL
+801 DGVELDWSEPL
-812 IKRRD
+812 IQRRD

-827 HDVLSEDTAAAL
+827 HDVLSDDTAASL
-839 FTRIQPKVMALDL
+839 FARVQPKVMALHI
-852 PDGYGISWGGE
+852 PEGYEITWGGE
-863 YESSKDAQD
+863 YESSKDAQEG
-872 SLFGSLPM
+872 LFGSLPM
-880 GYLLMFVITMLLFN
+880 GYLLMFIITILLFN
-894 SLKKPLVIWFTV
+894 SIKKPLVIWFTV
-906 PLSIIGVSF
+906 PLSIIGVAF
-915 GLLLWNMPFSFT
+915 GLLTTNMPFSFT

-944 VLMDQINIE
+944 VLLDQINLE
-953 MDSGKDPYLAI
+953 LESGKDPYLAI
-964 VDSAVSRVRPVS
+964 VDSAISRVRPVS

-983 LGLVPLMFDAFF
+983 LGMIPLVFDAFF

-1005 LGFATILTLIVV
+1005 LGFATVLTLIVV
-1017 PVMYSLL
+1017 PVMFAIL
-1024 FKIKPPKTVKSGS
+1024 FRIKPTT
-1037 NDHSNDHP
+1037 
-1045 NDSLLESQPNKGKA
+1045 A
-1059 LEAAEAL
+1059 

>member
-40 FTIKDAMVVATYP
+40 FTIKDAMIVATYP
-53 GATPQEVEEELTY
+53 GATSKEVEEELTY
-66 PLEKEIRRLP
+66 PLEKEIRKLP
-76 YIDKITSTSSSG
+76 YIDRITSTSSNG

-119 KPTLPAGVNSLSIID
+119 QPTLPQGVQSLQIID
-134 DFGDVFGVMI
+134 DFGDVYGVML
-144 MLSGEGYDY
+144 MLTGDDYDY

-160 DVMSRD
+160 DHLRREIE
-166 LEMVDGVGKVSIA
+166 LVDGVGKVDIA
-179 GDQQEMLFVEV
+179 GDQQEMLFVEI

-198 NLDMSRVAGL
+198 NLDMNVVSGL

-217 SGEVMVNGES
+217 AGEVMVNGES

-234 TLNSVE
+234 TLNTVQA
-240 SLENLII
+240 LENLII

-257 LKDVATVVRGIQ
+257 LKDVATITRSIQ
-269 EKPTN
+269 EKPGN
-274 VVTYNGKP
+274 MILFNGKK
-282 AINLGVS
+282 AINIGIS

-299 GQRLTDEIAHLETM
+299 GERLNAELSSLESI
-313 KPAGIELNYF
+313 KPAGLDMSYF
-323 YNQAAE
+323 YNQAQE
-329 VDASVQ
+329 VDDSVKA
-335 DFIVS
+335 FVIS
-340 LGQAVAIVILVLL
+340 LAEAVAIVIIVLL
-353 FAMGIRSGIIIG
+353 FTMGLRSGVIIG

-370 TVFGTFILMEYND
+370 TVFGTFILMNYNN

-416 KKGRTKMQAA
+416 KKGRTKVQAA
-426 SDIVKQTQ
+426 VDIVKQTQ

-453 SEDATGE
+453 SQDATGE
-460 FMGSLFWVLCYS
+460 FMGSLFWVLCFS
-472 LFLSWITALTIT
+472 LFLSWVTAITLT

-495 NVSNNADGADA
+495 EKDTNGED
-506 QQSAS
+506 
-511 QQEYDDPY
+511 EDPY

-525 LFGWTLKLA
+525 VFGALLKFSL
-534 MRFRWVTVVSMVAL
+534 RFRWMTVAAMVAL
-548 LFTAVFAFGMVKQQ
+548 LVGAVIAFGNVKQQ

-574 DMWMPEGTDIRE
+574 DMWMPEGTDIRQ
-586 TIKQTERVEKYVRE
+586 TIKQAEKVESYIR
-600 QEHVEFVSTS
+600 QQDDIDFVSVS
-610 VGQGLQ
+610 IGQGLQ
-616 RFALTYQPEQSY
+616 RFALTYQPEKSY
-628 EAYAQLQV
+628 EAYAQFQV
-636 RTTDRENMF
+636 RTTDRDNMF
-645 VVLNGL
+645 KLLHKLDDNL
-651 TGELSRQFDTPTF
+651 AKTFDEPTF

-671 GPSPASKIEARITGS
+671 GPSPASKIEARITGP
-686 DPQVLREIA
+686 DPKVLRELA
-695 LQVEDI
+695 VQVEDI

-739 DLSNTLQMTF
+739 DLSSTLQMAF
-749 GGSAMGLLRDGA
+749 GGSTFGVLRDGTHT
-761 DILPIVGRLPESE
+761 LPIMMRLPEAE
-774 RVDFESLQNAKIW
+774 RVHFESLQNVKIW
-787 SPSLQAYVPIDQVI
+787 SPSLQTYIPVDQII
-801 DGVSLSWDEPL
+801 DGVELDWSEPL
-812 IKRRD
+812 IQRRD

-827 HDVLSEDTAAAL
+827 HDVLSDDTAASL
-839 FTRIQPKVMALDL
+839 FARVQPKVMALHI
-852 PDGYGISWGGE
+852 PEGYEITWGGE
-863 YESSKDAQD
+863 YESSKDAQEG
-872 SLFGSLPM
+872 LFGSLPM
-880 GYLLMFVITMLLFN
+880 GYLLMFIITILLFN
-894 SLKKPLVIWFTV
+894 SVKKPLVIWFTV
-906 PLSIIGVSF
+906 PLSIIGVAF
-915 GLLLWNMPFSFT
+915 GLLTTNMPFSFT

-944 VLMDQINIE
+944 VLLDQINLE
-953 MDSGKDPYLAI
+953 LESGKDPYLAI
-964 VDSAVSRVRPVS
+964 VDSAISRVRPVS

-983 LGLVPLMFDAFF
+983 LGMIPLVFDAFF

-1005 LGFATILTLIVV
+1005 LGFATVLTLIVV
-1017 PVMYSLL
+1017 PVMFAIL
-1024 FKIKPPKTVKSGS
+1024 FRIKPTT
-1037 NDHSNDHP
+1037 
-1045 NDSLLESQPNKGKA
+1045 A
-1059 LEAAEAL
+1059 

>member
-40 FTIKDAMVVATYP
+40 FTIKDAMIVATYP
-53 GATPQEVEEELTY
+53 GATSKEVEEELTY
-66 PLEKEIRRLP
+66 PLEKEIRKLP
-76 YIDKITSTSSSG
+76 YIDRITSTSSNG

-119 KPTLPAGVNSLSIID
+119 QPTLPQGVQSLQIID
-134 DFGDVFGVMI
+134 DFGDVYGVML
-144 MLSGEGYDY
+144 MLTGDDYDY

-160 DVMSRD
+160 DHLRREIE
-166 LEMVDGVGKVSIA
+166 LVDGVGKVDIA
-179 GDQQEMLFVEV
+179 GDQQEMLFVEI

-198 NLDMSRVAGL
+198 NLDMNVVSGL

-217 SGEVMVNGES
+217 AGEVMVNGES

-234 TLNSVE
+234 TLNTVQA
-240 SLENLII
+240 LENLII

-257 LKDVATVVRGIQ
+257 LKDVATITRGIQ
-269 EKPTN
+269 EKPGN
-274 VVTYNGKP
+274 MILFNGKK
-282 AINLGVS
+282 AINIGIS

-299 GQRLTDEIAHLETM
+299 GERLNAELSSLESI
-313 KPAGIELNYF
+313 KPAGLDMSYF
-323 YNQAAE
+323 YNQAQE
-329 VDASVQ
+329 VDDSVKA
-335 DFIVS
+335 FVIS
-340 LGQAVAIVILVLL
+340 LAEAVAIVIIVLL
-353 FAMGIRSGIIIG
+353 FTMGLRSGVIIG

-370 TVFGTFILMEYND
+370 TVFGTFILMNYNN

-416 KKGRTKMQAA
+416 KKGRTKVQAA
-426 SDIVKQTQ
+426 VDIVKQTQ

-453 SEDATGE
+453 SQDATGE
-460 FMGSLFWVLCYS
+460 FMGSLFWVLCFS
-472 LFLSWITALTIT
+472 LFLSWVTAITLT

-495 NVSNNADGADA
+495 EKDKNGED
-506 QQSAS
+506 
-511 QQEYDDPY
+511 EDPY

-525 LFGWTLKLA
+525 VFGALLKFSL
-534 MRFRWVTVVSMVAL
+534 RFRWMTVAAMVAL
-548 LFTAVFAFGMVKQQ
+548 LVGAVIAFGNVKQQ

-574 DMWMPEGTDIRE
+574 DMWMPEGTDIRQ
-586 TIKQTERVEKYVRE
+586 TIKQAEKVESYIR
-600 QEHVEFVSTS
+600 QQDDIDFVSVS
-610 VGQGLQ
+610 IGQGLQ
-616 RFALTYQPEQSY
+616 RFALTYQPEKSY
-628 EAYAQLQV
+628 EAYAQFQV
-636 RTTDRENMF
+636 RTTDRDNMF
-645 VVLNGL
+645 KLLHKLDDNL
-651 TGELSRQFDTPTF
+651 AKTFDEPTF

-671 GPSPASKIEARITGS
+671 GPSPASKIEARITGP
-686 DPQVLREIA
+686 DPKVLRELA
-695 LQVEDI
+695 VQVEDI

-739 DLSNTLQMTF
+739 DLSSTLQMAF
-749 GGSAMGLLRDGA
+749 GGSTFGVLRDGTHT
-761 DILPIVGRLPESE
+761 LPIMMRLPEAE
-774 RVDFESLQNAKIW
+774 RVDFESLQNVKIW
-787 SPSLQAYVPIDQVI
+787 SPSLQTYIPVDQII
-801 DGVSLSWDEPL
+801 DGVELDWSEPL
-812 IKRRD
+812 IQRRD

-827 HDVLSEDTAAAL
+827 HDVLSDDTAASL
-839 FTRIQPKVMALDL
+839 FARVQPKVMALHI
-852 PDGYGISWGGE
+852 PEGYEITWGGE
-863 YESSKDAQD
+863 YESSKDAQEG
-872 SLFGSLPM
+872 LFGSLPM
-880 GYLLMFVITMLLFN
+880 GYLLMFIITILLFN
-894 SLKKPLVIWFTV
+894 SIKKSLVIWFTV
-906 PLSIIGVSF
+906 PLSIIGVAF
-915 GLLLWNMPFSFT
+915 GLLTTNMPFSFT

-944 VLMDQINIE
+944 VLLDQINLE
-953 MDSGKDPYLAI
+953 LESGKDPYLAI
-964 VDSAVSRVRPVS
+964 VDSAISRVRPVS

-983 LGLVPLMFDAFF
+983 LGMIPLVFDAFF

-1005 LGFATILTLIVV
+1005 LGFATVLTLIVV
-1017 PVMYSLL
+1017 PVMFAIL
-1024 FKIKPPKTVKSGS
+1024 FRIKPTT
-1037 NDHSNDHP
+1037 
-1045 NDSLLESQPNKGKA
+1045 A
-1059 LEAAEAL
+1059 

>member
-40 FTIKDAMVVATYP
+40 FTIKDAMIVATYP
-53 GATPQEVEEELTY
+53 GATSKEVEEELTY
-66 PLEKEIRRLP
+66 PLEKEIRKLP
-76 YIDKITSTSSSG
+76 YIDRITSTSSNG

-119 KPTLPAGVNSLSIID
+119 QPTLPQGVQSLQIID
-134 DFGDVFGVMI
+134 DFGDVYGVML
-144 MLSGEGYDY
+144 MLTGDDYDY

-160 DVMSRD
+160 DHLRREIE
-166 LEMVDGVGKVSIA
+166 LVDGVGKVDIA
-179 GDQQEMLFVEV
+179 GDQQEMLFVEI

-198 NLDMSRVAGL
+198 NLDMNVVSGL

-217 SGEVMVNGES
+217 AGEVMVNGES

-234 TLNSVE
+234 TLNTVQA
-240 SLENLII
+240 LENLII

-257 LKDVATVVRGIQ
+257 LKDVATITRSIQ
-269 EKPTN
+269 EKPGN
-274 VVTYNGKP
+274 MILFNGKK
-282 AINLGVS
+282 AINIGIS

-299 GQRLTDEIAHLETM
+299 GERLNAELSSLESI
-313 KPAGIELNYF
+313 KPAGLDMSYF
-323 YNQAAE
+323 YNQAQE
-329 VDASVQ
+329 VDDSVKA
-335 DFIVS
+335 FVIS
-340 LGQAVAIVILVLL
+340 LAEAVAIVIIVLL
-353 FAMGIRSGIIIG
+353 FTMGLRSGVIIG

-370 TVFGTFILMEYND
+370 TVFGTFILMNYNN

-416 KKGRTKMQAA
+416 KKGRTKVQAA
-426 SDIVKQTQ
+426 VDIVKQTQ

-453 SEDATGE
+453 SQDATGE
-460 FMGSLFWVLCYS
+460 FMGSLFWVLCFS
-472 LFLSWITALTIT
+472 LFLSWVTAITLT

-495 NVSNNADGADA
+495 EKDTNGED
-506 QQSAS
+506 
-511 QQEYDDPY
+511 EDPY

-525 LFGWTLKLA
+525 VFGALLKFSL
-534 MRFRWVTVVSMVAL
+534 RFRWMTVAAMVAL
-548 LFTAVFAFGMVKQQ
+548 LVGAVIAFGNVKQQ

-574 DMWMPEGTDIRE
+574 DMWMPEGTDIRQ
-586 TIKQTERVEKYVRE
+586 TIKQAEKVESYIRL
-600 QEHVEFVSTS
+600 QDDIDFVSVS
-610 VGQGLQ
+610 IGQGLQ
-616 RFALTYQPEQSY
+616 RFALTYQPEKSY
-628 EAYAQLQV
+628 EAYAQFQV
-636 RTTDRENMF
+636 RTTDRDNMF
-645 VVLNGL
+645 KLLHKLDDNL
-651 TGELSRQFDTPTF
+651 AKTFDEPTF

-671 GPSPASKIEARITGS
+671 GPSPASKIEARITGP
-686 DPQVLREIA
+686 DPKVLRELA
-695 LQVEDI
+695 VQVEDI
-701 LHTDPGARNIRH
+701 LHTDPGTRNIRH

-739 DLSNTLQMTF
+739 DLSSTLQMAF
-749 GGSAMGLLRDGA
+749 GGSTFGVLRDGTHM
-761 DILPIVGRLPESE
+761 LPIMMRLPEAE
-774 RVDFESLQNAKIW
+774 RVDFESLQNVKIW
-787 SPSLQAYVPIDQVI
+787 SPSLQTYIPVDQII
-801 DGVSLSWDEPL
+801 DGVELDWSEPL
-812 IKRRD
+812 IQRRD

-827 HDVLSEDTAAAL
+827 HDVLSDDTAASL
-839 FTRIQPKVMALDL
+839 FARVQPKVMALHI
-852 PDGYGISWGGE
+852 PEGYEITWGGE
-863 YESSKDAQD
+863 YESSKDAQEG
-872 SLFGSLPM
+872 LFGSLPM
-880 GYLLMFVITMLLFN
+880 GYLLMFIITILLFN
-894 SLKKPLVIWFTV
+894 SIKKPLVIWFTV
-906 PLSIIGVSF
+906 PLSIIGVAF
-915 GLLLWNMPFSFT
+915 GLLTTNMPFSFT

-944 VLMDQINIE
+944 VLLDQINLE
-953 MDSGKDPYLAI
+953 LESGKDPYLAI
-964 VDSAVSRVRPVS
+964 VDSAISRVRPVS

-983 LGLVPLMFDAFF
+983 LGMIPLVFDAFF

-1005 LGFATILTLIVV
+1005 LGFATVLTLIVV
-1017 PVMYSLL
+1017 PVMFAIL
-1024 FKIKPPKTVKSGS
+1024 FRIKPTT
-1037 NDHSNDHP
+1037 
-1045 NDSLLESQPNKGKA
+1045 A
-1059 LEAAEAL
+1059 

>member
-40 FTIKDAMVVATYP
+40 FTIKDAMIVATYP
-53 GATPQEVEEELTY
+53 GATSKEVEEELTY
-66 PLEKEIRRLP
+66 PLEKEIRKLP
-76 YIDKITSTSSSG
+76 YIDRITSTSSNG

-119 KPTLPAGVNSLSIID
+119 QPTLPQGVQSLQIID
-134 DFGDVFGVMI
+134 DFGDVYGVML
-144 MLSGEGYDY
+144 MLTGDDYDY

-160 DVMSRD
+160 DHLRREIE
-166 LEMVDGVGKVSIA
+166 LVDGVGKVDIA
-179 GDQQEMLFVEV
+179 GDQQEMLFVEI

-198 NLDMSRVAGL
+198 NLDMNVVSGL

-217 SGEVMVNGES
+217 AGEVMVNGES

-234 TLNSVE
+234 TLNTVQA
-240 SLENLII
+240 LENLII

-257 LKDVATVVRGIQ
+257 LKDVATITRSIQ
-269 EKPTN
+269 EKPGN
-274 VVTYNGKP
+274 MILFNGKK
-282 AINLGVS
+282 AINIGIS

-299 GQRLTDEIAHLETM
+299 GERLNAELSSLESI
-313 KPAGIELNYF
+313 KPAGLDMSYF
-323 YNQAAE
+323 YNQAQE
-329 VDASVQ
+329 VDDSVKA
-335 DFIVS
+335 FVIS
-340 LGQAVAIVILVLL
+340 LAEAVAIVIIVLL
-353 FAMGIRSGIIIG
+353 FTMGLRSGVIIG

-370 TVFGTFILMEYND
+370 TVFGTFILMNYNN

-416 KKGRTKMQAA
+416 KKGRTKVQAA
-426 SDIVKQTQ
+426 VDIVKQTQ

-453 SEDATGE
+453 SQDATGE
-460 FMGSLFWVLCYS
+460 FMGSLFWVLCFS
-472 LFLSWITALTIT
+472 LFLSWVTAITLT

-495 NVSNNADGADA
+495 EKDTNGED
-506 QQSAS
+506 
-511 QQEYDDPY
+511 EDPY

-525 LFGWTLKLA
+525 VFGALLKFSL
-534 MRFRWVTVVSMVAL
+534 RFRWMTVAAMVAL
-548 LFTAVFAFGMVKQQ
+548 LVGAVIAFGNVKQQ

-574 DMWMPEGTDIRE
+574 DMWMPEGTDIRQ
-586 TIKQTERVEKYVRE
+586 TIKQAETVESYIR
-600 QEHVEFVSTS
+600 QQDDIDFVSVS
-610 VGQGLQ
+610 IGQGLQ
-616 RFALTYQPEQSY
+616 RFALTYQPEKSY
-628 EAYAQLQV
+628 EAYAQFQV
-636 RTTDRENMF
+636 RTTDRDNMF
-645 VVLNGL
+645 KLLHKLDDNL
-651 TGELSRQFDTPTF
+651 AKTFDEPTF

-671 GPSPASKIEARITGS
+671 GPSPASKIEARITGP
-686 DPQVLREIA
+686 DPKVLRELA
-695 LQVEDI
+695 VQVEDI

-739 DLSNTLQMTF
+739 DLSSTLQMAF
-749 GGSAMGLLRDGA
+749 GGSTFGVLRDGTHT
-761 DILPIVGRLPESE
+761 LPIMMRLPEAE
-774 RVDFESLQNAKIW
+774 RVDFESLQNVKIW
-787 SPSLQAYVPIDQVI
+787 SPSLQTYIPVDQII
-801 DGVSLSWDEPL
+801 DGVELDWSEPL
-812 IKRRD
+812 IQRRD

-827 HDVLSEDTAAAL
+827 HDVLSDDTAASL
-839 FTRIQPKVMALDL
+839 FARVQPKVMALHI
-852 PDGYGISWGGE
+852 PEGYEITWGGE
-863 YESSKDAQD
+863 YESSKDAQEG
-872 SLFGSLPM
+872 LFGSLPM
-880 GYLLMFVITMLLFN
+880 GYLLMFIITILLFN
-894 SLKKPLVIWFTV
+894 SIKKPLVIWFTV
-906 PLSIIGVSF
+906 PLSIIGVAF
-915 GLLLWNMPFSFT
+915 GLLTTNMPFSFT

-944 VLMDQINIE
+944 VLLDQINLE
-953 MDSGKDPYLAI
+953 LESGKDPYLAI
-964 VDSAVSRVRPVS
+964 VDSAISRVRPVS

-983 LGLVPLMFDAFF
+983 LGMIPLVFDAFF

-1005 LGFATILTLIVV
+1005 LGFATVLTLIVV
-1017 PVMYSLL
+1017 PVMFAIL
-1024 FKIKPPKTVKSGS
+1024 FRIKPIT
-1037 NDHSNDHP
+1037 
-1045 NDSLLESQPNKGKA
+1045 A
-1059 LEAAEAL
+1059 

>member
-40 FTIKDAMVVATYP
+40 FTIKDAMIVATYP
-53 GATPQEVEEELTY
+53 GATSKEVEEELTY
-66 PLEKEIRRLP
+66 PLEKEIRKLP
-76 YIDKITSTSSSG
+76 YIDRITSTSSNG

-119 KPTLPAGVNSLSIID
+119 QPTLPQGVQSLQIID
-134 DFGDVFGVMI
+134 DFGDVYGVML
-144 MLSGEGYDY
+144 MLTGDDYDY

-160 DVMSRD
+160 DHLRREIE
-166 LEMVDGVGKVSIA
+166 LVDGVGKVDIA
-179 GDQQEMLFVEV
+179 GDQQEMLFVEI

-198 NLDMSRVAGL
+198 NLDMNVVSGL

-217 SGEVMVNGES
+217 AGEVMVNGES

-234 TLNSVE
+234 TLNTVQA
-240 SLENLII
+240 LENLII

-257 LKDVATVVRGIQ
+257 LKDVATITRSIQ
-269 EKPTN
+269 EKPGN
-274 VVTYNGKP
+274 MILFNGKK
-282 AINLGVS
+282 AINIGIS

-299 GQRLTDEIAHLETM
+299 GERLNAELSSLESI
-313 KPAGIELNYF
+313 KPAGLDMSYF
-323 YNQAAE
+323 YNQAQE
-329 VDASVQ
+329 VDDSVKA
-335 DFIVS
+335 FVIS
-340 LGQAVAIVILVLL
+340 LAEAVAIVIIVLL
-353 FAMGIRSGIIIG
+353 FTMGLRSGVIIG

-370 TVFGTFILMEYND
+370 TVFGTFILMNYNN

-416 KKGRTKMQAA
+416 KKGRTKVQAA
-426 SDIVKQTQ
+426 VDIVKQTQ

-453 SEDATGE
+453 SQDATGE
-460 FMGSLFWVLCYS
+460 FMGSLFWVLCFS
-472 LFLSWITALTIT
+472 LFLSWVTAITLT

-495 NVSNNADGADA
+495 EKDTNGED
-506 QQSAS
+506 
-511 QQEYDDPY
+511 EDPY

-525 LFGWTLKLA
+525 VFGALLKFSL
-534 MRFRWVTVVSMVAL
+534 RFRWMTVAAMVAL
-548 LFTAVFAFGMVKQQ
+548 LVGAVIAFGNVKQQ

-574 DMWMPEGTDIRE
+574 DMWMPEGTDIRQ
-586 TIKQTERVEKYVRE
+586 TIKQAEKVESYIRQ
-600 QEHVEFVSTS
+600 QEDIDFVSVS
-610 VGQGLQ
+610 IGQGLQ
-616 RFALTYQPEQSY
+616 RFALTYQPEKSY
-628 EAYAQLQV
+628 EAYAQFQV
-636 RTTDRENMF
+636 RTTDRDNMF
-645 VVLNGL
+645 KLLHKLDDNL
-651 TGELSRQFDTPTF
+651 AKTFDEPTF

-671 GPSPASKIEARITGS
+671 GPSPASKIEARITGP
-686 DPQVLREIA
+686 DPKVLRELA
-695 LQVEDI
+695 VQVEDI

-739 DLSNTLQMTF
+739 DLSSTLQMAF
-749 GGSAMGLLRDGA
+749 GGSTFGVLRDGTHT
-761 DILPIVGRLPESE
+761 LPIMMRLPEAE
-774 RVDFESLQNAKIW
+774 RVDFESLQNVKIW
-787 SPSLQAYVPIDQVI
+787 SPSLQTYIPVDQII
-801 DGVSLSWDEPL
+801 DGVELDWSEPL
-812 IKRRD
+812 IQRRD

-827 HDVLSEDTAAAL
+827 HDVLSDDTAASL
-839 FTRIQPKVMALDL
+839 FARVQPKVMALHI
-852 PDGYGISWGGE
+852 PEGYEITWGGE
-863 YESSKDAQD
+863 YESSKDAQEG
-872 SLFGSLPM
+872 LFGSLPM
-880 GYLLMFVITMLLFN
+880 GYLLMFIITILLFN
-894 SLKKPLVIWFTV
+894 SIKKPLVIWFTV
-906 PLSIIGVSF
+906 PLSIIGVAF
-915 GLLLWNMPFSFT
+915 GLLTTNMPFSFT

-944 VLMDQINIE
+944 VLLDQINLE
-953 MDSGKDPYLAI
+953 LESGKDPYLAI
-964 VDSAVSRVRPVS
+964 VDSAISRVRPVS

-983 LGLVPLMFDAFF
+983 LGMIPLVFDAFF

-1005 LGFATILTLIVV
+1005 LGFATVLTLIVV
-1017 PVMYSLL
+1017 PVMFAIL
-1024 FKIKPPKTVKSGS
+1024 FRIKPTT
-1037 NDHSNDHP
+1037 
-1045 NDSLLESQPNKGKA
+1045 A
-1059 LEAAEAL
+1059 